1 MKSWTDEQKAKWR
14 NSDSRQIKAEIEL
27 GHYTWVPPP
36 PEPDEPDVDEPE
48 PGEVKIAYK
57 IEPGEIVGNS
67 TKIDEAISDAETIKY
82 GTVQPAALEIQIVE
96 DSEEVSEVERYSQHL
111 DGYVKG
117 RIWDYAIGHKIT
129 VYLWDTSNV
138 FEMRSPYV
146 AEFYI
151 AGVKG
156 EGTTKFKTITA
167 YDALSLFDKD
177 VSDWYNG
184 LDFNGLTLKAFRE
197 SLCTYCGVEFESVTL
212 PNDSMT
218 ISRTMS
224 ATSISGRDILSACC
238 ELNGCWPK
246 IELWAAVPPDWDISF
261 MGTINKLRWVTLG
274 STSCETFDY
283 SQYDYTFRPDSTREE
298 YDCKGINAVIIRAT
312 DDDVGGHYPA
322 TVQDNP
328 YIIQGNFLCFGKTTA
343 ELTTIAQ
350 NVYNQIAN
358 KPYRPH
364 KTVIAG
370 RPYLEPGDK
379 VTVKFAEG
387 NGGTFDT
394 YILKRTMTGEAAL
407 LDTYEAK
414 GQKEHR
420 EQYGISQQIQQIQG
434 RTNELT
440 RTVDETV
447 NTITRIEYLTPVLSK
462 TDPSTDWTDDEKAA
476 KAGYQWFDGTDLRIW
491 DGAAWKLTIY
501 PDYNQSTQPTNAKE
515 GEYWYNP
522 TTGEIKKLVG
532 DTWTADSTVCIPT
545 TWTQTMQ
552 TQLKITAEGV
562 QSTVTKDNII
572 STINQSAESVSIN
585 ASKIDL
591 TGYVT
596 INSLKAGG
604 TTQIDGGRITTG
616 KVAAARIDVDN
627 LYVKHLSAADG
638 TFSGT
643 LNAAN
648 GTFTGTL
655 QAASGTFSS
664 LDAAGGYVHFG
675 YDYISV
681 YGVEIGW
688 IPKIASQICIVPSG
702 AGVGNVGI
710 GDYYWDQVKANRHPT
725 ASSRRYKKNILA
737 ATETDFSDISKVRIV
752 TFNNKTGSDA
762 GRQIG
767 VIAEELYKVFP
778 YAVCLN
784 DAGEP
789 DGVEYGKLSL
799 LAIEAIQKLEK
810 RVKNLEE
817 RRLI

>member
-1 MKSWTDEQKAKWR
+1 MKNWTDTEKALYR
-14 NSDSRQIKAEIEL
+14 NTEASNTLWASIDFGIDSSGAAVT
-27 GHYTWVPPP
+27 YN
-36 PEPDEPDVDEPE
+36 
-48 PGEVKIAYK
+48 IAATN
-57 IEPGEIVGNS
+57 IVANT
-67 TKIDEAISDAETIKY
+67 TKLIQSISDAEQLKY
-82 GTVQPAALEIQIVE
+82 GSVEPSMFEIQIAQ
-96 DSEEVSEVERYSQHL
+96 DTAQVERVEASAIA
-111 DGYVKG
+111 GMG
-117 RIWDYAIGHKIT
+117 RGKIWDCAQGKKLT
-129 VYLWDTSNV
+129 VYIKKGIIEHS
-138 FEMRSPYV
+138 
-146 AEFYI
+146 AEFFI
-151 AGVKG
+151 KSIKG

-167 YDALSLFDKD
+167 YDALSLFDKN
-177 VSDWYNG
+177 VAEWYNG
-184 LDFNGLTLKAFRE
+184 LNFNSLTLKAFRE
-197 SLCTYCGVEFESVTL
+197 SLCTYCGVGFESVTL

-224 ATSISGRDILSACC
+224 ATSITGRDILSACC
-238 ELNGCWPK
+238 ELCGCWPK
-246 IELWAAVPPDWDISF
+246 IDLW
-261 MGTINKLRWVTLG
+261 GTNKLKWVTLG
-274 STSCETFDY
+274 ATSCETFNY

-328 YIIQGNFLCFGKTTA
+328 YIIQGNFLCFGKSTA

-350 NVYNQIAN
+350 NIYNQIAN

-364 KTVIAG
+364 KTVITG

-379 VTVKFAEG
+379 VTVKFADG

-414 GQKEHR
+414 GEKEHR
-420 EQYGISQQIQQIQG
+420 EQYGISRQIQQIQG

-447 NTITRIEYLTPVLSK
+447 NTIIRIEYLTPVLSK
-462 TDPSTDWTDDEKAA
+462 TDPSTEWADDEKAA
-476 KAGYQWFDGTDLRIW
+476 KEGYQWFDGTDLRIW

-501 PDYNQSTQPTNAKE
+501 PDYIQSTQPTNAKI

-522 TTGEIKKLVG
+522 TTGKIYKRNSRISWAE
-532 DTWTADSTVCIPT
+532 DSTVCIPT

-572 STINQSAESVSIN
+572 STINQSAESVSID
-585 ASKIDL
+585 ASKINL

-596 INSLKAGG
+596 VNSLKAGG

-643 LNAAN
+643 LQAVN
-648 GTFTGTL
+648 GTFLGTL
-655 QAASGTFSS
+655 QGVSGYFNTLSTSSGAVNFYTNYIDISGVQIGYAAQYS
-664 LDAAGGYVHFG
+664 DVC
-675 YDYISV
+675 V
-681 YGVEIGW
+681 
-688 IPKIASQICIVPSG
+688 VPTG
-702 AGVGNVGI
+702 AGVGNIGV
-710 GDYYWDQVKANRHPT
+710 GDYYWDQVKANRFAQ
-725 ASSRRYKKNILA
+725 ASSERYKKNILNA
-737 ATETDFSDISKVRIV
+737 ADSDFSDIAEIRIV
-752 TFNNKTGSDA
+752 TYENKNGKS

-778 YAVCLN
+778 YAVTLDDN
-784 DAGEP
+784 GIP

-799 LAIEAIQKLEK
+799 LAIEKIQKLER
-810 RVKNLEE
+810 RVAVLEKGGKQT
-817 RRLI
+817 L

>member
-1 MKSWTDEQKAKWR
+1 MKNWTDTEKALYR
-14 NSDSRQIKAEIEL
+14 NTEASNTLWASIDFGIDSSGAAVT
-27 GHYTWVPPP
+27 Y
-36 PEPDEPDVDEPE
+36 D
-48 PGEVKIAYK
+48 IAATN
-57 IEPGEIVGNS
+57 IVANT
-67 TKIDEAISDAETIKY
+67 TKLIQSISDAEQLKY
-82 GTVQPAALEIQIVE
+82 GSVEPSMFEIQIAQ
-96 DSEEVSEVERYSQHL
+96 DTAQVERVEASAIA
-111 DGYVKG
+111 GMG
-117 RIWDYAIGHKIT
+117 RGKIWDCAQGKKLT
-129 VYLWDTSNV
+129 VYIKKGIIEHS
-138 FEMRSPYV
+138 
-146 AEFYI
+146 AEFFI
-151 AGVKG
+151 KSIKG
-156 EGTTKFKTITA
+156 EGTTGFKTITA
-167 YDALSLFDKD
+167 YDALSLFDKN
-177 VSDWYNG
+177 VAEWYNG
-184 LDFNGLTLKAFRE
+184 LNFNSLTLKAFRE

-224 ATSISGRDILSACC
+224 ATSITGREILAQCC
-238 ELNGCWPK
+238 ELCGCWPK
-246 IELWAAVPPDWDISF
+246 IDLW
-261 MGTINKLRWVTLG
+261 GTNKLKWVTLG
-274 STSCETFDY
+274 ETSCETFDY

-328 YIIQGNFLCFGKTTA
+328 YIIQGNFLCFGKSTA

-350 NVYNQIAN
+350 NIYNQIAN

-364 KTVIAG
+364 KTVITG

-379 VTVKFAEG
+379 VTVKFADG

-414 GQKEHR
+414 GKKEHR
-420 EQYGISQQIQQIQG
+420 EQYGISQHIQQIQG

-462 TDPSTDWTDDEKAA
+462 TDPSTEWADDEKAA
-476 KAGYQWFDGTDLRIW
+476 KEGYQWFDGTDLRIW

-501 PDYNQSTQPTNAKE
+501 PDYNQSTQPNNAKE

-532 DTWTADSTVCIPT
+532 DTWAADSTVCIPT

-572 STINQSAESVSIN
+572 STINQSAEAISIN

-591 TGYVT
+591 SGYVT
-596 INSLKAGG
+596 INSLKSGG
-604 TTQIDGGRITTG
+604 TTEIDGGRIKTG
-616 KVAAARIDVDN
+616 TVAAARIDVDN

-643 LNAAN
+643 LQGVN
-648 GTFTGTL
+648 GTFLGTL
-655 QAASGTFSS
+655 QGVSGYFNTLSTSSGAVNFYTNYIDISGVQIGYAAQYS
-664 LDAAGGYVHFG
+664 DVC
-675 YDYISV
+675 V
-681 YGVEIGW
+681 
-688 IPKIASQICIVPSG
+688 VPTS
-702 AGVGNVGI
+702 AGVGNIGV
-710 GDYYWDQVKANRHPT
+710 GDYYWDQVKANRFAQ
-725 ASSRRYKKNILA
+725 ASSERYKKNILNA
-737 ATETDFSDISKVRIV
+737 ADSDFSDIAEIRIV
-752 TFNNKTGSDA
+752 TYENKNGKS

-810 RVKNLEE
+810 RVKKLEE

>member
-1 MKSWTDEQKAKWR
+1 MKNWTDTEKALYR
-14 NSDSRQIKAEIEL
+14 NTEASNTLWASIDFGIDSRGAAVT
-27 GHYTWVPPP
+27 Y
-36 PEPDEPDVDEPE
+36 D
-48 PGEVKIAYK
+48 IAATN
-57 IEPGEIVGNS
+57 IVANT
-67 TKIDEAISDAETIKY
+67 TKLIQSISDAEQLKY
-82 GTVQPAALEIQIVE
+82 GSVEPSMFEIQIAQ
-96 DSEEVSEVERYSQHL
+96 DTAQVERVEASAIA
-111 DGYVKG
+111 GMG
-117 RIWDYAIGHKIT
+117 RGKIWDCAQGKKLT
-129 VYLWDTSNV
+129 VYIKKGIIEHS
-138 FEMRSPYV
+138 
-146 AEFYI
+146 AEFFI
-151 AGVKG
+151 KSIKG
-156 EGTTKFKTITA
+156 EGTTGFKTITA
-167 YDALSLFDKD
+167 YDALSLFDKN
-177 VSDWYNG
+177 VAEWYNG
-184 LDFNGLTLKAFRE
+184 LNFNSLTLKAFRE

-224 ATSISGRDILSACC
+224 ATSITGREILAQCC
-238 ELNGCWPK
+238 ELCGCWPK
-246 IELWAAVPPDWDISF
+246 IDLW
-261 MGTINKLRWVTLG
+261 GTNKLKWVTLG
-274 STSCETFDY
+274 ATSCETFDY

-328 YIIQGNFLCFGKTTA
+328 YIIQGNFLCFGKSTA

-350 NVYNQIAN
+350 NIYNQIAN

-364 KTVIAG
+364 KTVITG

-379 VTVKFAEG
+379 VTVKFADG

-414 GQKEHR
+414 GKKEHR

-440 RTVDETV
+440 RTVDETI

-462 TDPSTDWTDDEKAA
+462 TDPSTEWADDEKAA
-476 KAGYQWFDGTDLRIW
+476 KEGYQWFDGTDLRIW

-501 PDYNQSTQPTNAKE
+501 PDYNQSTQPNNAKE

-572 STINQSAESVSIN
+572 STINQSAESVSID

-643 LNAAN
+643 LQAVN
-648 GTFTGTL
+648 GTFLGTL
-655 QAASGTFSS
+655 QGVSGYFNTLSTS
-664 LDAAGGYVHFG
+664 
-675 YDYISV
+675 
-681 YGVEIGW
+681 
-688 IPKIASQICIVPSG
+688 SG
-702 AGVGNVGI
+702 AVNFYTNYIDISGVQIGYAAQYSDVCVVPTGAGIGNIGV
-710 GDYYWDQVKANRHPT
+710 GDYYWDQVKANRFAQ
-725 ASSRRYKKNILA
+725 ASSERYKKNILNA
-737 ATETDFSDISKVRIV
+737 ADSDFSDIAGIRIV
-752 TFNNKTGSDA
+752 TYENKNGKS

-799 LAIEAIQKLEK
+799 LAIEAIQKLER
-810 RVKNLEE
+810 RVAVLEKGGKQT
-817 RRLI
+817 L

>member
-1 MKSWTDEQKAKWR
+1 MKSWAPKEKAAWR
-14 NSDSRQIKAEIEL
+14 NTAVQKTVRGRIDLGEATFQPPQTSPGQPTAPVTVPSLLYYIEPADIVANSFEMTESISNADQIVYGSVEPSCMKIQISDNYDVLGSNSEL
-27 GHYTWVPPP
+27 GNLI
-36 PEPDEPDVDEPE
+36 E
-48 PGEVKIAYK
+48 GEFKDYADGRLWEYVIGRKIIMLIGA
-57 IEPGEIVGNS
+57 GGNEYYS
-67 TKIDEAISDAETIKY
+67 DFYISD
-82 GTVQPAALEIQIVE
+82 
-96 DSEEVSEVERYSQHL
+96 
-111 DGYVKG
+111 
-117 RIWDYAIGHKIT
+117 
-129 VYLWDTSNV
+129 
-138 FEMRSPYV
+138 
-146 AEFYI
+146 
-151 AGVKG
+151 VKG

-167 YDALSLFDKD
+167 YDALSLFDKN
-177 VSDWYNG
+177 VAEWYKG
-184 LDFNGLTLKAFRE
+184 LNFNSLTLKAFRE

-224 ATSISGRDILSACC
+224 ATSITGREILAQCC
-238 ELNGCWPK
+238 ELCGCWPK
-246 IELWAAVPPDWDISF
+246 IDLW
-261 MGTINKLRWVTLG
+261 GTNKLKWVTLG
-274 STSCETFDY
+274 ATSCETFDY

-328 YIIQGNFLCFGKTTA
+328 YIIQGNFLCFGKSTA

-350 NVYNQIAN
+350 NIYNQIAN

-364 KTVIAG
+364 KTVITG

-379 VTVKFAEG
+379 VTVKFADG

-414 GQKEHR
+414 GEKEHR

-462 TDPSTDWTDDEKAA
+462 TDPSTEWADDEKAA
-476 KAGYQWFDGTDLRIW
+476 KEGYQWFDGTDLRIW

-501 PDYNQSTQPTNAKE
+501 PDYNQSTQPNNAKE

-572 STINQSAESVSIN
+572 STINQSAEAVSIN

-591 TGYVT
+591 SGYVT
-596 INSLKAGG
+596 INSLKSGG
-604 TTQIDGGRITTG
+604 TTEIDGGRITTG

-638 TFSGT
+638 TFTGT
-643 LNAAN
+643 LSAVT
-648 GTFTGTL
+648 GTFTN
-655 QAASGTFSS
+655 
-664 LDAAGGYVHFG
+664 LDAAGYRVHLG
-675 YDYISV
+675 TDYISIN
-681 YGVEIGW
+681 GVEIGY
-688 IPKIASQICIVPSG
+688 IPSVATQICVIPNGS
-702 AGVGNVGI
+702 GVGNIGI
-710 GDYYWDQVKANRHPT
+710 GNYYWDQVKANRFAQ
-725 ASSRRYKKNILA
+725 ASSERYKKNILNA
-737 ATETDFSDISKVRIV
+737 ADSDFSDIAEIRIV
-752 TFNNKTGSDA
+752 TYENKNGKS

-778 YAVCLN
+778 YAVTLDDN
-784 DAGEP
+784 GIP

-799 LAIEAIQKLEK
+799 LAIEKIQKLER
-810 RVKNLEE
+810 RVAVLEKGGKQT
-817 RRLI
+817 L

>member
-1 MKSWTDEQKAKWR
+1 MKNWTDTEKALYR
-14 NSDSRQIKAEIEL
+14 NTEASNTLWASIDFGIDSSGAAVT
-27 GHYTWVPPP
+27 Y
-36 PEPDEPDVDEPE
+36 D
-48 PGEVKIAYK
+48 IAATN
-57 IEPGEIVGNS
+57 IVANT
-67 TKIDEAISDAETIKY
+67 TKLIQSISDAEQLKY
-82 GTVQPAALEIQIVE
+82 GSVEPSMFEIQIAQ
-96 DSEEVSEVERYSQHL
+96 DTAQVERVEASAIT
-111 DGYVKG
+111 GMG
-117 RIWDYAIGHKIT
+117 RGKIWDCAEGKKLT
-129 VYLWDTSNV
+129 VYIKKGIIEHS
-138 FEMRSPYV
+138 
-146 AEFYI
+146 AEFFI
-151 AGVKG
+151 KSIKG

-167 YDALSLFDKD
+167 YDALSLFDKN
-177 VSDWYNG
+177 VAEWYNG
-184 LDFNGLTLKAFRE
+184 LNFNSLTLKAFRE

-212 PNDSMT
+212 PNDSIT

-224 ATSISGRDILSACC
+224 ATSITGREILAQCC
-238 ELNGCWPK
+238 ELCGCWPK
-246 IELWAAVPPDWDISF
+246 IDLW
-261 MGTINKLRWVTLG
+261 GTNKLKWVTLG
-274 STSCETFDY
+274 KTSCETFDY

-328 YIIQGNFLCFGKTTA
+328 YIIQGNFLCFGKSTA

-350 NVYNQIAN
+350 NIYNQIAN

-364 KTVIAG
+364 KTVIMG

-414 GQKEHR
+414 GEKEHR

-462 TDPSTDWTDDEKAA
+462 TDPSTEWADDEKAA
-476 KAGYQWFDGTDLRIW
+476 KEGYQWFDGTDLRIW

-501 PDYNQSTQPTNAKE
+501 PDYIQSTKPTNPKK

-522 TTGEIKKLVG
+522 TTGKILKRTSPISW
-532 DTWTADSTVCIPT
+532 DYDSTVCIPT

-572 STINQSAESVSIN
+572 STINQSAESVSID
-585 ASKIDL
+585 ASKINL

-596 INSLKAGG
+596 ISSLKAGG

-643 LNAAN
+643 LQGVN
-648 GTFTGTL
+648 GTFLGTL
-655 QAASGTFSS
+655 QGVSGYFNTLSTSSGAVNFYTNYIDISGVQIGYAAQYS
-664 LDAAGGYVHFG
+664 DVC
-675 YDYISV
+675 V
-681 YGVEIGW
+681 
-688 IPKIASQICIVPSG
+688 VPTS
-702 AGVGNVGI
+702 AGVGNIGVGN
-710 GDYYWDQVKANRHPT
+710 YYWDQVKANRFAQ
-725 ASSRRYKKNILA
+725 ASSERYKKNILNA
-737 ATETDFSDISKVRIV
+737 ADSDFSDIAEIRIV
-752 TFNNKTGSDA
+752 TYENKNGKS

-799 LAIEAIQKLEK
+799 LAIEAIQKLER
-810 RVKNLEE
+810 RVKKLEE
-817 RRLI
+817 RRFI

>member
-1 MKSWTDEQKAKWR
+1 MKSWTAEEKAAWR
-14 NSDSRQIKAEIEL
+14 NTAVQKTVRGRIDLGEATFQPPQTSPGQPPAPVTVPFLLYYIEPADIVANSFEMTESISNADQIVYGSVEPSCMKIQISDNYDVLGSNSEL
-27 GHYTWVPPP
+27 GTLI
-36 PEPDEPDVDEPE
+36 E
-48 PGEVKIAYK
+48 GEFKDYADGRLWEYVIGRKI
-57 IEPGEIVGNS
+57 IMLIVAGGAEYYS
-67 TKIDEAISDAETIKY
+67 DFYISD
-82 GTVQPAALEIQIVE
+82 
-96 DSEEVSEVERYSQHL
+96 
-111 DGYVKG
+111 
-117 RIWDYAIGHKIT
+117 
-129 VYLWDTSNV
+129 
-138 FEMRSPYV
+138 
-146 AEFYI
+146 
-151 AGVKG
+151 VKG

-167 YDALSLFDKD
+167 YDALSLFDKN
-177 VSDWYNG
+177 VAEWYNG
-184 LDFNGLTLKAFRE
+184 LNFNSLTLKAFRE

-224 ATSISGRDILSACC
+224 ATSITGREILAQCC
-238 ELNGCWPK
+238 ELCGCWPK
-246 IELWAAVPPDWDISF
+246 IDLW
-261 MGTINKLRWVTLG
+261 GTNKLKWVTLG
-274 STSCETFDY
+274 ATSCETFDY

-328 YIIQGNFLCFGKTTA
+328 YIIQGNSLCFGKNTA

-350 NVYNQIAN
+350 NIYNQIAN

-364 KTVIAG
+364 KTVITG

-379 VTVKFAEG
+379 VTVKFADG

-414 GQKEHR
+414 GEKEHR

-462 TDPSTDWTDDEKAA
+462 TDPSTEWADDEKAA
-476 KAGYQWFDGTDLRIW
+476 KEGYQWFDGTDLRIW

-501 PDYNQSTQPTNAKE
+501 PDYNQSTQPTNPKD

-522 TTGEIKKLVG
+522 TTGKIMKRIRIGWME
-532 DTWTADSTVCIPT
+532 DSTVCIPT

-572 STINQSAESVSIN
+572 STINQSAESVSID
-585 ASKIDL
+585 ASKINL

-596 INSLKAGG
+596 VNSLKAGG

-638 TFSGT
+638 TFTGT
-643 LNAAN
+643 LRAVD

-655 QAASGTFSS
+655 QAASGTFDT
-664 LDAAGGYVHFG
+664 LDAVGYRVHLG
-675 YDYISV
+675 TDYISIN
-681 YGVEIGW
+681 GVEIGY
-688 IPKIASQICIVPSG
+688 IPSVATQICVIPNGS
-702 AGVGNVGI
+702 GVGNIGI
-710 GDYYWDQVKANRHPT
+710 GNYYWDQVKANRFAQ
-725 ASSRRYKKNILA
+725 ASSERYKKNILNA
-737 ATETDFSDISKVRIV
+737 ADSDFSDIAEIRIV
-752 TFNNKTGSDA
+752 TYENKNGKS

-799 LAIEAIQKLEK
+799 LAIEAIQKLER
-810 RVKNLEE
+810 RVKKLEE
-817 RRLI
+817 RRFI

>member
-1 MKSWTDEQKAKWR
+1 MKNWTDTEKALYR
-14 NSDSRQIKAEIEL
+14 NTEASNTLWASIDFGIDSSGAAVT
-27 GHYTWVPPP
+27 Y
-36 PEPDEPDVDEPE
+36 D
-48 PGEVKIAYK
+48 IAATN
-57 IEPGEIVGNS
+57 IVANT
-67 TKIDEAISDAETIKY
+67 TKLIQSISDAEQLKY
-82 GTVQPAALEIQIVE
+82 GSVEPSMFEIQIAQ
-96 DSEEVSEVERYSQHL
+96 DTAQVERVEASAIA
-111 DGYVKG
+111 GMG
-117 RIWDYAIGHKIT
+117 RGKIWDCAQGKKLT
-129 VYLWDTSNV
+129 VYIKKGIIEHS
-138 FEMRSPYV
+138 
-146 AEFYI
+146 AEFFI
-151 AGVKG
+151 KSIKG

-167 YDALSLFDKD
+167 YDALSLFDKN
-177 VSDWYNG
+177 VAEWYNG
-184 LDFNGLTLKAFRE
+184 LNFNSLTLKAFRE
-197 SLCTYCGVEFESVTL
+197 SLCTYCGVGFESVTL

-224 ATSISGRDILSACC
+224 ATSITGRDILSACC
-238 ELNGCWPK
+238 ELCGCWPK
-246 IELWAAVPPDWDISF
+246 IDLW
-261 MGTINKLRWVTLG
+261 GTNKLKWVTLG
-274 STSCETFDY
+274 ATSCETFDY

-298 YDCKGINAVIIRAT
+298 YDCKGINAVIIRGT
-312 DDDVGGHYPA
+312 DDDVGGEYPA

-328 YIIQGNFLCFGKTTA
+328 YIIQGNFLCFGKSTA

-350 NVYNQIAN
+350 NIYNQIAN

-364 KTVIAG
+364 KTVIMG

-379 VTVKFAEG
+379 VTVKFADG

-414 GQKEHR
+414 GEKEHR

-462 TDPSTDWTDDEKAA
+462 TDPSAEWTDDEKAA
-476 KAGYQWFDGTDLRIW
+476 KEGYQWFDGTDLRIW

-501 PDYNQSTQPTNAKE
+501 PDYIQSTKPTNPKV

-522 TTGEIKKLVG
+522 TTGKILKCTSPISWVY
-532 DTWTADSTVCIPT
+532 DNTVCVPT

-572 STINQSAESVSIN
+572 STINQSAESVSID
-585 ASKIDL
+585 ASKINL

-596 INSLKAGG
+596 ISSLKAGG

-643 LNAAN
+643 LQGVN
-648 GTFTGTL
+648 GTFLGTL
-655 QAASGTFSS
+655 QGVSGYFNTLSTSSGAVNFYTNYIDISGVQIGYAAQYS
-664 LDAAGGYVHFG
+664 DVC
-675 YDYISV
+675 V
-681 YGVEIGW
+681 
-688 IPKIASQICIVPSG
+688 VPTG
-702 AGVGNVGI
+702 AGVGNIGVGN
-710 GDYYWDQVKANRHPT
+710 YYWDQVKANRFAQ
-725 ASSRRYKKNILA
+725 ASSERYKKNILNA
-737 ATETDFSDISKVRIV
+737 ADSDFSDIAEIRIV
-752 TFNNKTGSDA
+752 TYENKNGKS

-799 LAIEAIQKLEK
+799 LAIEAIQKLER
-810 RVKNLEE
+810 RVKKLEE
-817 RRLI
+817 RRFI

>member
-1 MKSWTDEQKAKWR
+1 MKNWTDTEKALYR
-14 NSDSRQIKAEIEL
+14 NTEASNTLWASIDFGIDSSGAAVT
-27 GHYTWVPPP
+27 Y
-36 PEPDEPDVDEPE
+36 D
-48 PGEVKIAYK
+48 IAATN
-57 IEPGEIVGNS
+57 IVANT
-67 TKIDEAISDAETIKY
+67 TKLIQSISDAEQLKY
-82 GTVQPAALEIQIVE
+82 GSVEPSMFEIQIAQ
-96 DSEEVSEVERYSQHL
+96 DTAQVERVEASAIA
-111 DGYVKG
+111 GMGWGK
-117 RIWDYAIGHKIT
+117 IWDCAQGKKLT
-129 VYLWDTSNV
+129 VYIKKGIIEHS
-138 FEMRSPYV
+138 
-146 AEFYI
+146 AEFFI
-151 AGVKG
+151 KSIKG
-156 EGTTKFKTITA
+156 EGTTGFKTITA
-167 YDALSLFDKD
+167 YDALSLFDKN
-177 VSDWYNG
+177 VAEWYNG
-184 LDFNGLTLKAFRE
+184 LNFNSLTLKAFRE

-224 ATSISGRDILSACC
+224 ATSITGREILAQCC
-238 ELNGCWPK
+238 ELCGCWPK
-246 IELWAAVPPDWDISF
+246 IDLW
-261 MGTINKLRWVTLG
+261 GTNKLKWVTLG
-274 STSCETFDY
+274 ATSCETFDY

-328 YIIQGNFLCFGKTTA
+328 YIIQGNFLCFGKSTA

-350 NVYNQIAN
+350 NIYNQIAN

-364 KTVIAG
+364 KTVITG

-414 GQKEHR
+414 GEKEHR

-447 NTITRIEYLTPVLSK
+447 NTITRIEYLNPVLSK
-462 TDPSTDWTDDEKAA
+462 TDPSTEWADDEKAA
-476 KAGYQWFDGTDLRIW
+476 KEGYQWFDGTDLRIW

-501 PDYNQSTQPTNAKE
+501 PDYIQSTKPTNAKV

-522 TTGEIKKLVG
+522 TTGKILKHTTPVSW
-532 DTWTADSTVCIPT
+532 DYDNTVCIPT

-572 STINQSAESVSIN
+572 STINQSAESVSID

-643 LNAAN
+643 LQAVN
-648 GTFTGTL
+648 GTFLGTL
-655 QAASGTFSS
+655 QGVSGYFNTLSTSSGAVNFYTNYIDISGVQIGYAAQYS
-664 LDAAGGYVHFG
+664 DVC
-675 YDYISV
+675 V
-681 YGVEIGW
+681 
-688 IPKIASQICIVPSG
+688 VPTG
-702 AGVGNVGI
+702 AGVGNIGV
-710 GDYYWDQVKANRHPT
+710 GDYYWDQVKANRFAQ
-725 ASSRRYKKNILA
+725 ASSERYKKNILNA
-737 ATETDFSDISKVRIV
+737 ADSDFSDIAEIRIV
-752 TFNNKTGSDA
+752 TYENKNGKS

-799 LAIEAIQKLEK
+799 LAIEAIQKLER
-810 RVKNLEE
+810 RVKKLEE
-817 RRLI
+817 RRFI

>member
-1 MKSWTDEQKAKWR
+1 MKNWTDTEKALYR
-14 NSDSRQIKAEIEL
+14 NTEASNTLWASIDFGIDSSGAAVT
-27 GHYTWVPPP
+27 Y
-36 PEPDEPDVDEPE
+36 D
-48 PGEVKIAYK
+48 IAATN
-57 IEPGEIVGNS
+57 IVANT
-67 TKIDEAISDAETIKY
+67 TKLIQSISDAEQLKY
-82 GTVQPAALEIQIVE
+82 GSVEPSMFEIQIAQ
-96 DSEEVSEVERYSQHL
+96 DTAQVERVEASAIA
-111 DGYVKG
+111 GMG
-117 RIWDYAIGHKIT
+117 RGKIWDCAQGKKLT
-129 VYLWDTSNV
+129 VYIKKGIIEHS
-138 FEMRSPYV
+138 
-146 AEFYI
+146 AEFFI
-151 AGVKG
+151 KSIKG

-167 YDALSLFDKD
+167 YDALSLFDKN
-177 VSDWYNG
+177 VAEWYNG
-184 LDFNGLTLKAFRE
+184 LNFNSLTLKAFRE

-212 PNDSMT
+212 PNDGMT

-238 ELNGCWPK
+238 ELCGCWPK
-246 IELWAAVPPDWDISF
+246 IDLW
-261 MGTINKLRWVTLG
+261 GTNKLKWVTLG
-274 STSCETFDY
+274 ATSCETFDY

-328 YIIQGNFLCFGKTTA
+328 YIIQGNFLCFGKSTA

-350 NVYNQIAN
+350 NIYNQIAN

-364 KTVIAG
+364 KTVITG

-379 VTVKFAEG
+379 VTVKFADG

-414 GQKEHR
+414 GKKEHR

-462 TDPSTDWTDDEKAA
+462 TDPSTEWADDEKAA
-476 KAGYQWFDGTDLRIW
+476 KEGYQWFDGTDLRIW

-501 PDYNQSTQPTNAKE
+501 PDYNQSTQPNNAKE

-532 DTWTADSTVCIPT
+532 DTWTVDSTVCIPT

-572 STINQSAESVSIN
+572 STINQSAESVSID
-585 ASKIDL
+585 ASKINL

-596 INSLKAGG
+596 VNSLKAGG

-643 LNAAN
+643 LQGVN
-648 GTFTGTL
+648 GTFLGTL
-655 QAASGTFSS
+655 QGVSGYFNTLSTSSGAVNFYTNYIDISGVQIGYAAQYS
-664 LDAAGGYVHFG
+664 DVC
-675 YDYISV
+675 V
-681 YGVEIGW
+681 
-688 IPKIASQICIVPSG
+688 VPTG
-702 AGVGNVGI
+702 AGVGNIGV
-710 GDYYWDQVKANRHPT
+710 GDYYWDQVKANRFAQ
-725 ASSRRYKKNILA
+725 ASSERYKKNILNA
-737 ATETDFSDISKVRIV
+737 ADSDFSDIAEIRIV
-752 TFNNKTGSDA
+752 TYENKNGKS

-799 LAIEAIQKLEK
+799 LAIEAIQKLER
-810 RVKNLEE
+810 RVKKLEE
-817 RRLI
+817 RRFI

>member
-1 MKSWTDEQKAKWR
+1 MKSWTAEEKAAWR
-14 NSDSRQIKAEIEL
+14 NTAVQKTVRGRIDLGEATFQPPQTSPGQPPAPVTVPFLLYYIEPADIVANSFEMTESISNADQIVYGSVEPSCIKIQISDNYDVLGSNSEL
-27 GHYTWVPPP
+27 GNLIEGEFKDYADGRLWEYVIGRKIIMLIGAGG
-36 PEPDEPDVDEPE
+36 DEYYSDF
-48 PGEVKIAYK
+48 Y
-57 IEPGEIVGNS
+57 
-67 TKIDEAISDAETIKY
+67 ISD
-82 GTVQPAALEIQIVE
+82 
-96 DSEEVSEVERYSQHL
+96 
-111 DGYVKG
+111 
-117 RIWDYAIGHKIT
+117 
-129 VYLWDTSNV
+129 
-138 FEMRSPYV
+138 
-146 AEFYI
+146 
-151 AGVKG
+151 VKG

-167 YDALSLFDKD
+167 YDALSLFDKN
-177 VSDWYNG
+177 VAEWYNG
-184 LDFNGLTLKAFRE
+184 LNFNSLTLKAFRE

-224 ATSISGRDILSACC
+224 ATSITGRDILSACC
-238 ELNGCWPK
+238 ELCGCWPK
-246 IELWAAVPPDWDISF
+246 IDLW
-261 MGTINKLRWVTLG
+261 GTNKLKWVTLG
-274 STSCETFDY
+274 ETSCETFDY

-328 YIIQGNFLCFGKTTA
+328 YIIQGNFLCFGKSTA

-350 NVYNQIAN
+350 NIYNQIAN

-364 KTVIAG
+364 KTVITG

-379 VTVKFAEG
+379 VTVKFADG

-414 GQKEHR
+414 GEKEHR

-462 TDPSTDWTDDEKAA
+462 TDPSTEWADDEKAA
-476 KAGYQWFDGTDLRIW
+476 KEGYQWFDGTDLRIW

-501 PDYNQSTQPTNAKE
+501 PDYNQSTQPNNAKE

-572 STINQSAESVSIN
+572 STINQSAESVSID
-585 ASKIDL
+585 ASKINL

-638 TFSGT
+638 TFTGT
-643 LNAAN
+643 LSAVT
-648 GTFTGTL
+648 GTFTN
-655 QAASGTFSS
+655 
-664 LDAAGGYVHFG
+664 LDAAGYRVHLG
-675 YDYISV
+675 TDYISIN
-681 YGVEIGW
+681 GVEIGY
-688 IPKIASQICIVPSG
+688 IPSVATQICVIPNGS
-702 AGVGNVGI
+702 GVGNIGI
-710 GDYYWDQVKANRHPT
+710 GNYYWDQVKANRFAQ
-725 ASSRRYKKNILA
+725 ASSERYKKNILNA
-737 ATETDFSDISKVRIV
+737 ADSDFSDIAEIRIV
-752 TFNNKTGSDA
+752 TYENKNGKS

-799 LAIEAIQKLEK
+799 LAIEAIQKLER
-810 RVKNLEE
+810 RVKKLEE
-817 RRLI
+817 RRTI

>member
-1 MKSWTDEQKAKWR
+1 MKSWTAEEKAAWR
-14 NSDSRQIKAEIEL
+14 NTAVQKTVRGRIDLGEATFQPPQTSPGQPPAPVTVRRLFYNIDPADIVANSFEITESISNADQIVYGSVEPSCMKIQISDNYDVLGSNSEL
-27 GHYTWVPPP
+27 GNLIEGEFKDYADGRLWEYVIGRKIIMLIGAGG
-36 PEPDEPDVDEPE
+36 DEYYFDF
-48 PGEVKIAYK
+48 Y
-57 IEPGEIVGNS
+57 
-67 TKIDEAISDAETIKY
+67 ISD
-82 GTVQPAALEIQIVE
+82 
-96 DSEEVSEVERYSQHL
+96 
-111 DGYVKG
+111 
-117 RIWDYAIGHKIT
+117 
-129 VYLWDTSNV
+129 
-138 FEMRSPYV
+138 
-146 AEFYI
+146 
-151 AGVKG
+151 VKG

-167 YDALSLFDKD
+167 YDALSLFDKN
-177 VSDWYNG
+177 VAEWYNG
-184 LDFNGLTLKAFRE
+184 LNFNSLTLKAFRE

-224 ATSISGRDILSACC
+224 ATSITGREILAQCC
-238 ELNGCWPK
+238 ELCGCWPK
-246 IELWAAVPPDWDISF
+246 IDLW
-261 MGTINKLRWVTLG
+261 GTNKLKWVTLG
-274 STSCETFDY
+274 ATSCETFDY

-328 YIIQGNFLCFGKTTA
+328 YIIQGNFLCFGKSTA

-350 NVYNQIAN
+350 NIYNQIAN

-364 KTVIAG
+364 KTVITG

-379 VTVKFAEG
+379 VTVKFADG

-414 GQKEHR
+414 GKKEHR

-462 TDPSTDWTDDEKAA
+462 TDPSTEWADDEKAA
-476 KAGYQWFDGTDLRIW
+476 KEGYQWFDGTDLRIW

-501 PDYNQSTQPTNAKE
+501 PDYNQSTQPTNPKD

-522 TTGEIKKLVG
+522 TTGEIMKCVAGIAWK
-532 DTWTADSTVCIPT
+532 ADSTVCIPT

-572 STINQSAESVSIN
+572 STINQSAEAVSIN

-591 TGYVT
+591 SGYVT
-596 INSLKAGG
+596 INSLKSGG
-604 TTQIDGGRITTG
+604 TTEIDGGRIKTG
-616 KVAAARIDVDN
+616 TVAAARIDVDN

-643 LNAAN
+643 LQGVN
-648 GTFTGTL
+648 GTFLGTL
-655 QAASGTFSS
+655 QGVSGYFNTLSTSSGAVNFYTNYIDISGVQIGYAAQYS
-664 LDAAGGYVHFG
+664 DVC
-675 YDYISV
+675 V
-681 YGVEIGW
+681 
-688 IPKIASQICIVPSG
+688 VPTS
-702 AGVGNVGI
+702 AGVGNIGV
-710 GDYYWDQVKANRHPT
+710 GDYYWDQVKANRFAQ
-725 ASSRRYKKNILA
+725 ASSERYKKNILNA
-737 ATETDFSDISKVRIV
+737 ADSDFSDIAEIRIV
-752 TFNNKTGSDA
+752 TYENKNGKS

-799 LAIEAIQKLEK
+799 LAIEAIQKLER
-810 RVKNLEE
+810 RVKKLEE
-817 RRLI
+817 RRFI

>member
-1 MKSWTDEQKAKWR
+1 MKSWTDAEKAKWR
-14 NSDSRQIKAEIEL
+14 NSNSRKITAVIEL
-27 GHYTWVPPP
+27 GHYVWEPS
-36 PEPDEPDVDEPE
+36 EPDEPEPPE
-48 PGEVKIAYK
+48 TDINIDYD
-57 IEPGEIVGNS
+57 IQSDDIVGNS
-67 TKIDEAISDAETIKY
+67 TKIDEAISDADTIKY
-82 GTVQPAALEIQIVE
+82 GTVQPAALQMQIVE
-96 DSEEVSEVERYSQHL
+96 DSAKVSWVERLSQYL
-111 DGYVKG
+111 AGYVKG

-129 VYLWDTSNV
+129 VNLWDTSNAL
-138 FEMRSPYV
+138 EQGLPYA

-177 VSDWYNG
+177 VAEWYNG
-184 LDFNGLTLKAFRE
+184 LNFNSLTLKALRE
-197 SLCTYCGVEFESVTL
+197 SLCIYCGVEFESVTF

-224 ATSISGRDILSACC
+224 ATSITGREILAQCC
-238 ELNGCWPK
+238 ELCGCWPK
-246 IELWAAVPPDWDISF
+246 IDLW
-261 MGTINKLRWVTLG
+261 GTNKLKWVTLG
-274 STSCETFDY
+274 ATSCETFDY

-298 YDCKGINAVIIRAT
+298 YDCKGINAVVVRAT
-312 DDDVGGHYPA
+312 ADDVGGHYPA

-350 NVYNQIAN
+350 NVYNAIAN

-364 KTVIAG
+364 KTVITG

-434 RTNELT
+434 RTNELS

-447 NTITRIEYLTPVLSK
+447 NTVTRIEYLTPVLSD
-462 TDPSTDWTDDEKAA
+462 TDPSTDWTDNEKAA
-476 KAGYQWFDGTDLRIW
+476 KEGYQWFDGTDLRIW

-522 TTGEIKKLVG
+522 TSGEIKKLIG

-591 TGYVT
+591 SGYVT

-616 KVAAARIDVDN
+616 TVAAARIDVDN
-627 LYVKHLSAADG
+627 LYVKHLNAAD
-638 TFSGT
+638 
-643 LNAAN
+643 

-655 QAASGTFSS
+655 QAASGTFDT
-664 LDAAGGYVHFG
+664 LDAVGGLIHFG
-675 YDYISV
+675 YNFLRIN
-681 YGVEIGW
+681 GVEIGYY
-688 IPKIASQICIVPSG
+688 PGYSEVCIVPPYHETGNLG
-702 AGVGNVGI
+702 AGTLAWNQCVAKFLHSKSGSVQSYSMRKLKRDI
-710 GDYYWDQVKANRHPT
+710 EDYPYDPT
-725 ASSRRYKKNILA
+725 LVDRLQP
-737 ATETDFSDISKVRIV
+737 V
-752 TFNNKTGSDA
+752 TFRMKDDA
-762 GRQIG
+762 DNIKYVGL
-767 VIAEELYKVFP
+767 IADDVQEI
-778 YAVCLN
+778 
-784 DAGEP
+784 EP
-789 DGVEYGKLSL
+789 LVVHSFQDEGMPEAILTIEYGKVGVL
-799 LAIEAIQKLEK
+799 LINEIKALRQ
-810 RVKNLEE
+810 RVKKLEE
-817 RRLI
+817 RRFI

>member
-1 MKSWTDEQKAKWR
+1 MKSWTDTAKAKWR
-14 NSDSRQIKAEIEL
+14 DSDSRQIKAEIEL

-36 PEPDEPDVDEPE
+36 PEPDEPDVPEPE

-138 FEMRSPYV
+138 FEMGSPYV

-212 PNDSMT
+212 ANDSMT

-238 ELNGCWPK
+238 ELCGCWPK
-246 IELWAAVPPDWDISF
+246 IELWADVPPDWDISF

-274 STSCETFDY
+274 GTSCETFDY

-298 YDCKGINAVIIRAT
+298 YDCKGINAVVVRAT
-312 DDDVGGHYPA
+312 EDDVGGHYPA

-328 YIIQGNFLCFGKTTA
+328 YIIQGNFLCFGKSTA

-350 NVYNQIAN
+350 NIYNQIAN

-364 KTVIAG
+364 KTVITG

-379 VTVKFAEG
+379 VTVKFADG

-394 YILKRTMTGEAAL
+394 YILKRTTTGEAAL

-462 TDPSTDWTDDEKAA
+462 TDPSTEWADDEKAA
-476 KAGYQWFDGTDLRIW
+476 K
-491 DGAAWKLTIY
+491 
-501 PDYNQSTQPTNAKE
+501 E
-515 GEYWYNP
+515 G
-522 TTGEIKKLVG
+522 
-532 DTWTADSTVCIPT
+532 
-545 TWTQTMQ
+545 
-552 TQLKITAEGV
+552 
-562 QSTVTKDNII
+562 
-572 STINQSAESVSIN
+572 
-585 ASKIDL
+585 
-591 TGYVT
+591 
-596 INSLKAGG
+596 
-604 TTQIDGGRITTG
+604 
-616 KVAAARIDVDN
+616 
-627 LYVKHLSAADG
+627 
-638 TFSGT
+638 
-643 LNAAN
+643 
-648 GTFTGTL
+648 
-655 QAASGTFSS
+655 
-664 LDAAGGYVHFG
+664 
-675 YDYISV
+675 
-681 YGVEIGW
+681 
-688 IPKIASQICIVPSG
+688 
-702 AGVGNVGI
+702 
-710 GDYYWDQVKANRHPT
+710 
-725 ASSRRYKKNILA
+725 
-737 ATETDFSDISKVRIV
+737 
-752 TFNNKTGSDA
+752 
-762 GRQIG
+762 
-767 VIAEELYKVFP
+767 
-778 YAVCLN
+778 
-784 DAGEP
+784 
-789 DGVEYGKLSL
+789 
-799 LAIEAIQKLEK
+799 
-810 RVKNLEE
+810 
-817 RRLI
+817 

>member
-1 MKSWTDEQKAKWR
+1 M
-14 NSDSRQIKAEIEL
+14 
-27 GHYTWVPPP
+27 
-36 PEPDEPDVDEPE
+36 
-48 PGEVKIAYK
+48 
-57 IEPGEIVGNS
+57 
-67 TKIDEAISDAETIKY
+67 
-82 GTVQPAALEIQIVE
+82 
-96 DSEEVSEVERYSQHL
+96 
-111 DGYVKG
+111 
-117 RIWDYAIGHKIT
+117 
-129 VYLWDTSNV
+129 
-138 FEMRSPYV
+138 
-146 AEFYI
+146 
-151 AGVKG
+151 
-156 EGTTKFKTITA
+156 
-167 YDALSLFDKD
+167 
-177 VSDWYNG
+177 
-184 LDFNGLTLKAFRE
+184 
-197 SLCTYCGVEFESVTL
+197 TL

-224 ATSISGRDILSACC
+224 ATSITGRDILSACC
-238 ELNGCWPK
+238 ELCGCWPK
-246 IELWAAVPPDWDISF
+246 IDLW
-261 MGTINKLRWVTLG
+261 GTNKLKWVTLG
-274 STSCETFDY
+274 ATSCETFDY

-328 YIIQGNFLCFGKTTA
+328 YIIQGNFLCFGKSTA

-350 NVYNQIAN
+350 NIYNQIAN

-364 KTVIAG
+364 KTVIMG

-379 VTVKFAEG
+379 VTVKFADG

-414 GQKEHR
+414 GEKEHR

-462 TDPSTDWTDDEKAA
+462 TDPSTEWADDEKAA
-476 KAGYQWFDGTDLRIW
+476 KEGYQWFDGTDLRIW

-501 PDYNQSTQPTNAKE
+501 PDYIQSTKPTNPKI
-515 GEYWYNP
+515 GEYLYNP
-522 TTGEIKKLVG
+522 TTGEIYKFLG
-532 DTWTADSTVCIPT
+532 SWRLDSTVCIPT

-572 STINQSAESVSIN
+572 STINQSAESVSID
-585 ASKIDL
+585 ASKINLTGYVTISSLKAGGTTQIDGGRITTGTIAAERIDL

-596 INSLKAGG
+596 VNSLKAGG

-643 LNAAN
+643 LQGVN
-648 GTFTGTL
+648 GTFLGTL
-655 QAASGTFSS
+655 QGVSGYFNTLSTSSGAVNFYTNYIDISGVQIGYAAQYS
-664 LDAAGGYVHFG
+664 DVC
-675 YDYISV
+675 V
-681 YGVEIGW
+681 
-688 IPKIASQICIVPSG
+688 VPTG
-702 AGVGNVGI
+702 AGVGNIGV
-710 GDYYWDQVKANRHPT
+710 GDYYWDQVKANRFAQ
-725 ASSRRYKKNILA
+725 ASSERYKKNILNA
-737 ATETDFSDISKVRIV
+737 ADSDFSDIAEIRIV
-752 TFNNKTGSDA
+752 TYENKNGKS

-799 LAIEAIQKLEK
+799 LAIEAIQKLER
-810 RVKNLEE
+810 RVKKLEE
-817 RRLI
+817 RRFI

>member
-1 MKSWTDEQKAKWR
+1 MKNWTDTEKALYR
-14 NSDSRQIKAEIEL
+14 NTEASNTLWASIDFGIDSSGAAVT
-27 GHYTWVPPP
+27 Y
-36 PEPDEPDVDEPE
+36 D
-48 PGEVKIAYK
+48 IAATN
-57 IEPGEIVGNS
+57 IVANT
-67 TKIDEAISDAETIKY
+67 TKLIQSISDAEQLKY
-82 GTVQPAALEIQIVE
+82 GSVEPSMFEIQIAQ
-96 DSEEVSEVERYSQHL
+96 DTAQVERVEASAIA
-111 DGYVKG
+111 GMG
-117 RIWDYAIGHKIT
+117 RGKIWDCAQGKKLT
-129 VYLWDTSNV
+129 VYIKKGTIEHS
-138 FEMRSPYV
+138 
-146 AEFYI
+146 AEFFI
-151 AGVKG
+151 KSIKG
-156 EGTTKFKTITA
+156 EGTTGFKTITA
-167 YDALSLFDKD
+167 YDALSLFDKN
-177 VSDWYNG
+177 VAEWYNG
-184 LDFNGLTLKAFRE
+184 LNFNSLTLKAFRE
-197 SLCTYCGVEFESVTL
+197 SLCTYCGVGFESVTL

-224 ATSISGRDILSACC
+224 ATSITGRDILSACC
-238 ELNGCWPK
+238 ELCGCWPK
-246 IELWAAVPPDWDISF
+246 IDLW
-261 MGTINKLRWVTLG
+261 GTNKLKWVTLG
-274 STSCETFDY
+274 ATSCETFDY

-328 YIIQGNFLCFGKTTA
+328 YIIQGNFLCFGKSTA

-350 NVYNQIAN
+350 NIYNQIAN

-364 KTVIAG
+364 KTVITG

-379 VTVKFAEG
+379 VTVKFADG

-414 GQKEHR
+414 GEKEHR

-462 TDPSTDWTDDEKAA
+462 TDPSTEWADDEKAA
-476 KAGYQWFDGTDLRIW
+476 KEGYQWFDGTDLRIW

-501 PDYNQSTQPTNAKE
+501 PDYNQSTQPTNPKK

-522 TTGEIKKLVG
+522 TTGKILKCTSPISWVY
-532 DTWTADSTVCIPT
+532 DNTVCIPT

-572 STINQSAESVSIN
+572 STINQSAESVRID
-585 ASKIDL
+585 ASKINL

-596 INSLKAGG
+596 ISSLKAGG

-616 KVAAARIDVDN
+616 TIAAERIDVDN

-643 LNAAN
+643 LQGVN
-648 GTFTGTL
+648 GTFLGTL
-655 QAASGTFSS
+655 QGVSGYFNTLSTSSGAVNFYTNYIDISGVQIGYAAQYS
-664 LDAAGGYVHFG
+664 DVC
-675 YDYISV
+675 V
-681 YGVEIGW
+681 
-688 IPKIASQICIVPSG
+688 VPTS
-702 AGVGNVGI
+702 AGVGNIGV
-710 GDYYWDQVKANRHPT
+710 GDYYWDQVKANRFAQ
-725 ASSRRYKKNILA
+725 ASSERYKKNILNA
-737 ATETDFSDISKVRIV
+737 ADSDFSDIAEIRIV
-752 TFNNKTGSDA
+752 TYENKNGKS

-799 LAIEAIQKLEK
+799 LAIEAIQKLER
-810 RVKNLEE
+810 RVKKLEE
-817 RRLI
+817 RRFI

>member
-1 MKSWTDEQKAKWR
+1 MKNWTDTEKALYR
-14 NSDSRQIKAEIEL
+14 NTEASNTLWASIDFGIDSSGAAVT
-27 GHYTWVPPP
+27 Y
-36 PEPDEPDVDEPE
+36 D
-48 PGEVKIAYK
+48 IAATN
-57 IEPGEIVGNS
+57 IVANT
-67 TKIDEAISDAETIKY
+67 TKLIQSISDAEQLKY
-82 GTVQPAALEIQIVE
+82 GSVEPSMFEIQIAQ
-96 DSEEVSEVERYSQHL
+96 DTAQVERVEASAIA
-111 DGYVKG
+111 GMG
-117 RIWDYAIGHKIT
+117 RGKIWDCAQGKKLT
-129 VYLWDTSNV
+129 VYIKKGIIEHS
-138 FEMRSPYV
+138 
-146 AEFYI
+146 AEFFI
-151 AGVKG
+151 KSIKG

-167 YDALSLFDKD
+167 YDALSLFDKN
-177 VSDWYNG
+177 VAEWYNG
-184 LDFNGLTLKAFRE
+184 LNFNSLTLKAFRE
-197 SLCTYCGVEFESVTL
+197 SLCTYCGVGFESVTL

-224 ATSISGRDILSACC
+224 ATSITGREILAQCC
-238 ELNGCWPK
+238 ELCGCWPK
-246 IELWAAVPPDWDISF
+246 IDLW
-261 MGTINKLRWVTLG
+261 GTNKLKWVTLG
-274 STSCETFDY
+274 ATSCETFDY

-328 YIIQGNFLCFGKTTA
+328 YIIQGNFLCFGKSTA

-350 NVYNQIAN
+350 NIYNKIAN

-364 KTVIAG
+364 KTVITG

-379 VTVKFAEG
+379 VTVKFADG

-414 GQKEHR
+414 GEKEHR

-447 NTITRIEYLTPVLSK
+447 NTITHIEYLTPVLSK
-462 TDPSTDWTDDEKAA
+462 TDPSTEWADDEKAA
-476 KAGYQWFDGTDLRIW
+476 KEGYQWFDGTDLRIW

-501 PDYNQSTQPTNAKE
+501 PDYNQSTKPTNPKV

-522 TTGEIKKLVG
+522 TTGKILKCDSPISWVY
-532 DTWTADSTVCIPT
+532 DSTVCIPT

-572 STINQSAESVSIN
+572 STINQSAESVSID
-585 ASKIDL
+585 ASKINL

-596 INSLKAGG
+596 VNSLKAGG

-643 LNAAN
+643 LQGVN
-648 GTFTGTL
+648 GTFLGTL
-655 QAASGTFSS
+655 QGVSGYFNTLSTSSGAVNFYTNYIDISGVQIGYAAQYS
-664 LDAAGGYVHFG
+664 DVC
-675 YDYISV
+675 V
-681 YGVEIGW
+681 
-688 IPKIASQICIVPSG
+688 VPTS
-702 AGVGNVGI
+702 AGVGNIGVGN
-710 GDYYWDQVKANRHPT
+710 YYWDQVKANRFAQ
-725 ASSRRYKKNILA
+725 ASSERYKKNILNA
-737 ATETDFSDISKVRIV
+737 ADSDFSDIAEIRIV
-752 TFNNKTGSDA
+752 TYENKNGKS

-799 LAIEAIQKLEK
+799 LAIEAIQKLER
-810 RVKNLEE
+810 RVKKLEE
-817 RRLI
+817 RRFI

>member
-1 MKSWTDEQKAKWR
+1 MKNWTDTEKALYR
-14 NSDSRQIKAEIEL
+14 NTEASNTLWASIDFGIDSSGAAVT
-27 GHYTWVPPP
+27 Y
-36 PEPDEPDVDEPE
+36 D
-48 PGEVKIAYK
+48 IAATN
-57 IEPGEIVGNS
+57 IVANT
-67 TKIDEAISDAETIKY
+67 TKLIQSISDAEQLKY
-82 GTVQPAALEIQIVE
+82 GSVEPSMFEIQIAQ
-96 DSEEVSEVERYSQHL
+96 DTAQVERVEASAIA
-111 DGYVKG
+111 GMG
-117 RIWDYAIGHKIT
+117 RGKIWDCAQGKKLT
-129 VYLWDTSNV
+129 VYIKKGIIEHS
-138 FEMRSPYV
+138 
-146 AEFYI
+146 AEFFI
-151 AGVKG
+151 KSIKG

-167 YDALSLFDKD
+167 YDALSLFDKN
-177 VSDWYNG
+177 VAEWYNG
-184 LDFNGLTLKAFRE
+184 LNFNSLTLKAFRE
-197 SLCTYCGVEFESVTL
+197 SLCTYCGVGFESVTL

-224 ATSISGRDILSACC
+224 ATSITGRDILSACC
-238 ELNGCWPK
+238 ELCGCWPK
-246 IELWAAVPPDWDISF
+246 IDLW
-261 MGTINKLRWVTLG
+261 GTNKLKWITLG
-274 STSCETFDY
+274 ATSCETFDY

-328 YIIQGNFLCFGKTTA
+328 YIIQGNFLCFGKSTA

-350 NVYNQIAN
+350 NIYNQIAN

-364 KTVIAG
+364 KTVITG

-379 VTVKFAEG
+379 VTVKFADG

-414 GQKEHR
+414 GEKEHR

-462 TDPSTDWTDDEKAA
+462 TDPSTEWADDEKAA
-476 KAGYQWFDGTDLRIW
+476 KEGYQWFDGTDLRIW
-491 DGAAWKLTIY
+491 DGAVWKLTIY
-501 PDYNQSTQPTNAKE
+501 PDYIQSTQPYNAKV

-522 TTGEIKKLVG
+522 TTGKILKCTSPISWVY
-532 DTWTADSTVCIPT
+532 DNTVCIPT

-572 STINQSAESVSIN
+572 STINQSAEAVSIN

-591 TGYVT
+591 SGYVT
-596 INSLKAGG
+596 INSLKSGG
-604 TTQIDGGRITTG
+604 TTEIDGGRIKTG
-616 KVAAARIDVDN
+616 TVAAARIDVDN

-643 LNAAN
+643 LQGVN
-648 GTFTGTL
+648 GTFLGTL
-655 QAASGTFSS
+655 QGVSGYFNTLSTSSGAVNFYTNYIDISGVQIGYAAQYS
-664 LDAAGGYVHFG
+664 DVC
-675 YDYISV
+675 V
-681 YGVEIGW
+681 
-688 IPKIASQICIVPSG
+688 VPTG
-702 AGVGNVGI
+702 AGVGNIGV
-710 GDYYWDQVKANRHPT
+710 GDYYWDQVKANRFAQ
-725 ASSRRYKKNILA
+725 ASSERYKKNILNA
-737 ATETDFSDISKVRIV
+737 ADSDFSDIAEIRIV
-752 TFNNKTGSDA
+752 TYENKNGKS

-799 LAIEAIQKLEK
+799 LAIEAIQKLER
-810 RVKNLEE
+810 RVKKLEE
-817 RRLI
+817 RRFI

>member
-1 MKSWTDEQKAKWR
+1 MKNWTDTEKALYR
-14 NSDSRQIKAEIEL
+14 NTEASNTLWASIDFGIDSSGAAVT
-27 GHYTWVPPP
+27 Y
-36 PEPDEPDVDEPE
+36 D
-48 PGEVKIAYK
+48 IAATN
-57 IEPGEIVGNS
+57 IVANT
-67 TKIDEAISDAETIKY
+67 TKLIQSISDAEQLKY
-82 GTVQPAALEIQIVE
+82 GSVEPSMFEIQIAQ
-96 DSEEVSEVERYSQHL
+96 DTAQVERVEASAIA
-111 DGYVKG
+111 GMG
-117 RIWDYAIGHKIT
+117 RGKIWDCAQGKKLT
-129 VYLWDTSNV
+129 VYIKKGIIEHS
-138 FEMRSPYV
+138 
-146 AEFYI
+146 AEFFI
-151 AGVKG
+151 KSIKG
-156 EGTTKFKTITA
+156 EGTTGFKTITA
-167 YDALSLFDKD
+167 YDALSLFDKN
-177 VSDWYNG
+177 VAEWYNG
-184 LDFNGLTLKAFRE
+184 LNFNSLTLKAFRE

-224 ATSISGRDILSACC
+224 ATSITGRDILSACC
-238 ELNGCWPK
+238 ELCGCWPK
-246 IELWAAVPPDWDISF
+246 IDLW
-261 MGTINKLRWVTLG
+261 GTNKLKWVTLG
-274 STSCETFDY
+274 ATSCETFDY

-328 YIIQGNFLCFGKTTA
+328 YIIQGNFLCFGKSTA

-350 NVYNQIAN
+350 NIYNQIAN

-364 KTVIAG
+364 KTVITG

-379 VTVKFAEG
+379 VTVKFADG

-414 GQKEHR
+414 GEKEHR

-462 TDPSTDWTDDEKAA
+462 TDPSTEWADDEKAA
-476 KAGYQWFDGTDLRIW
+476 KEGYQWFDGTDLRIW

-501 PDYNQSTQPTNAKE
+501 PDYIQSTKPTNPKI

-522 TTGEIKKLVG
+522 TTGKILKCTSPISW
-532 DTWTADSTVCIPT
+532 DYDNTVCIPT

-572 STINQSAESVSIN
+572 STINQSAESVSID
-585 ASKIDL
+585 ASKINL

-596 INSLKAGG
+596 ISSLKAGG

-643 LNAAN
+643 LQGVN
-648 GTFTGTL
+648 GTFLGTL
-655 QAASGTFSS
+655 QGVSGYFNTLSTSSGAVNFYTNYIDISGVQIGYAAQYS
-664 LDAAGGYVHFG
+664 DVC
-675 YDYISV
+675 V
-681 YGVEIGW
+681 
-688 IPKIASQICIVPSG
+688 VPTG
-702 AGVGNVGI
+702 AGVGNIGV
-710 GDYYWDQVKANRHPT
+710 GDYYWDQVKANRFAQ
-725 ASSRRYKKNILA
+725 ASSERYKKNILNA
-737 ATETDFSDISKVRIV
+737 ADSDFSDIAEIRIV
-752 TFNNKTGSDA
+752 TYENKNGKS

-799 LAIEAIQKLEK
+799 LAIEAIQKLER
-810 RVKNLEE
+810 RVKKLEE
-817 RRLI
+817 RRFI

>member
-1 MKSWTDEQKAKWR
+1 MKIWAAEQKAAWR
-14 NSDSRQIKAEIEL
+14 NTAVQKTVRGGIDLGDATFQPPQTSPGQPPAPATNLQLFYYIEPADIVANSFEITESISNADQIVYGSVEPSCMKIQISDNYDVLGSNSEL
-27 GHYTWVPPP
+27 GNLI
-36 PEPDEPDVDEPE
+36 E
-48 PGEVKIAYK
+48 GEFKDYADGRLWEYVIGRKISML
-57 IEPGEIVGNS
+57 IE
-67 TKIDEAISDAETIKY
+67 T
-82 GTVQPAALEIQIVE
+82 
-96 DSEEVSEVERYSQHL
+96 DS
-111 DGYVKG
+111 DGY
-117 RIWDYAIGHKIT
+117 Y
-129 VYLWDTSNV
+129 S
-138 FEMRSPYV
+138 
-146 AEFYI
+146 EFYI
-151 AGVKG
+151 SDVKG

-167 YDALSLFDKD
+167 YDALSLFDKN
-177 VSDWYNG
+177 VAEWYNA
-184 LDFNGLTLKAFRE
+184 LNFNSLTLKAFRE

-224 ATSISGRDILSACC
+224 ATSITGREILAQCC
-238 ELNGCWPK
+238 ELCGCWPK
-246 IELWAAVPPDWDISF
+246 IDLW
-261 MGTINKLRWVTLG
+261 GTNKLKWVTLG
-274 STSCETFDY
+274 ATSCETFDY

-328 YIIQGNFLCFGKTTA
+328 YIIQGNFLCFGKSTA

-350 NVYNQIAN
+350 NIYNQIAN

-364 KTVIAG
+364 KTVIMG
-370 RPYLEPGDK
+370 RPYLDPGDK

-414 GQKEHR
+414 GEKEHR

-462 TDPSTDWTDDEKAA
+462 TDPSTEWADDEKAA
-476 KAGYQWFDGTDLRIW
+476 KEGYQWFDGTDLRVW

-501 PDYNQSTQPTNAKE
+501 PDYIQSTKPYNAKV

-522 TTGEIKKLVG
+522 TTGKILKCTSPISW
-532 DTWTADSTVCIPT
+532 DYDSTVCIPT

-572 STINQSAESVSIN
+572 STINQSAESVSID
-585 ASKIDL
+585 ASKINL

-596 INSLKAGG
+596 VNSLKAGG

-643 LNAAN
+643 LQGVN
-648 GTFTGTL
+648 GTFLGTL
-655 QAASGTFSS
+655 QGVSGYFNTLSTSSGAVNFYTNYIDISGVQIGYAAQYS
-664 LDAAGGYVHFG
+664 DVC
-675 YDYISV
+675 V
-681 YGVEIGW
+681 
-688 IPKIASQICIVPSG
+688 VPTG
-702 AGVGNVGI
+702 AGVGNIGV
-710 GDYYWDQVKANRHPT
+710 GDYYWDQVKANRFAQ
-725 ASSRRYKKNILA
+725 ASSERYKKNILNA
-737 ATETDFSDISKVRIV
+737 ADSDFSDIAEIRIV
-752 TFNNKTGSDA
+752 TYENKNGKS

-799 LAIEAIQKLEK
+799 LAIEAIQKLER
-810 RVKNLEE
+810 RVKKLEE
-817 RRLI
+817 RRFI

>member
-1 MKSWTDEQKAKWR
+1 MKNWTDTEKALYR
-14 NSDSRQIKAEIEL
+14 NTEASNTLWASIDFGIDSSGAAVT
-27 GHYTWVPPP
+27 Y
-36 PEPDEPDVDEPE
+36 D
-48 PGEVKIAYK
+48 IAATN
-57 IEPGEIVGNS
+57 IVANT
-67 TKIDEAISDAETIKY
+67 TKLIQSISDAEQLKY
-82 GTVQPAALEIQIVE
+82 GSVEPSMFEIQIAQ
-96 DSEEVSEVERYSQHL
+96 DTAQVERVEASAIA
-111 DGYVKG
+111 GMG
-117 RIWDYAIGHKIT
+117 RGKIWDCAQGKKLT
-129 VYLWDTSNV
+129 VYIKKGVIEHS
-138 FEMRSPYV
+138 
-146 AEFYI
+146 AEFFI
-151 AGVKG
+151 KSIKG
-156 EGTTKFKTITA
+156 EGTTGFKTITA
-167 YDALSLFDKD
+167 YDALSLFDKN
-177 VSDWYNG
+177 VAEWYNG
-184 LDFNGLTLKAFRE
+184 LNFNSLTLKAFRE
-197 SLCTYCGVEFESVTL
+197 SLCTYCGVGFESVTL

-224 ATSISGRDILSACC
+224 ATSITGREILAQCC
-238 ELNGCWPK
+238 ELCGCWPK
-246 IELWAAVPPDWDISF
+246 IDLW
-261 MGTINKLRWVTLG
+261 GTNKLKWVTLG
-274 STSCETFDY
+274 ATSCETFDY

-298 YDCKGINAVIIRAT
+298 YDCKGINAVIIRAA

-328 YIIQGNFLCFGKTTA
+328 YIIQGNFLCFGKSTA

-350 NVYNQIAN
+350 NIYNQIAN

-364 KTVIAG
+364 KTVIMG

-379 VTVKFAEG
+379 VTVKFADG

-414 GQKEHR
+414 GEKEHR

-447 NTITRIEYLTPVLSK
+447 NTITHIEYLTPVLSK
-462 TDPSTDWTDDEKAA
+462 TDPSAEWTDDEKAA
-476 KAGYQWFDGTDLRIW
+476 KEGYQWFDGTDLRIW
-491 DGAAWKLTIY
+491 DGAAWKLTIC
-501 PDYNQSTQPTNAKE
+501 PDYNQSTQPNNAKE

-572 STINQSAESVSIN
+572 STINQSAEAVSIN

-591 TGYVT
+591 SGYVT
-596 INSLKAGG
+596 INSLKSGG
-604 TTQIDGGRITTG
+604 TTEIDGGRIKTG
-616 KVAAARIDVDN
+616 TVAAARIDVDN

-643 LNAAN
+643 LQGVN
-648 GTFTGTL
+648 GTFLGTL
-655 QAASGTFSS
+655 QGVSGYFNTLSTSSGAVNFYTNYIDISGVQIGYAAQYS
-664 LDAAGGYVHFG
+664 DVC
-675 YDYISV
+675 V
-681 YGVEIGW
+681 
-688 IPKIASQICIVPSG
+688 VPTG
-702 AGVGNVGI
+702 AGVGNIGV
-710 GDYYWDQVKANRHPT
+710 GDYYWDQVKANRFAQ
-725 ASSRRYKKNILA
+725 ASSERYKKNILNA
-737 ATETDFSDISKVRIV
+737 ADSDFSDIAEIRIV
-752 TFNNKTGSDA
+752 TYENKNGKS

-778 YAVCLN
+778 YAVTLDDN
-784 DAGEP
+784 GIP

-799 LAIEAIQKLEK
+799 LAIEKIQKLER
-810 RVKNLEE
+810 RVAVLEKGGKQT
-817 RRLI
+817 L

>member
-1 MKSWTDEQKAKWR
+1 MKNWTDTEKALYR
-14 NSDSRQIKAEIEL
+14 NTEASNTLWASIDFGIDSSGAAVT
-27 GHYTWVPPP
+27 Y
-36 PEPDEPDVDEPE
+36 D
-48 PGEVKIAYK
+48 IAATN
-57 IEPGEIVGNS
+57 IVANT
-67 TKIDEAISDAETIKY
+67 TKLIQSISDAEQLKY
-82 GTVQPAALEIQIVE
+82 GSVEPSMFEIQIAQ
-96 DSEEVSEVERYSQHL
+96 DTAQVERVEASAIA
-111 DGYVKG
+111 GMG
-117 RIWDYAIGHKIT
+117 RGKIWDCAQGKKLT
-129 VYLWDTSNV
+129 VYIKKGIIEHS
-138 FEMRSPYV
+138 
-146 AEFYI
+146 AEFFI
-151 AGVKG
+151 KSIKG
-156 EGTTKFKTITA
+156 EGTTGFKTITA
-167 YDALSLFDKD
+167 YDALSLFDKN
-177 VSDWYNG
+177 VAEWYNG
-184 LDFNGLTLKAFRE
+184 LNFNSLTLKAFRE
-197 SLCTYCGVEFESVTL
+197 SLCTYCGVGFESVTL

-224 ATSISGRDILSACC
+224 ATSITGRDILSACC
-238 ELNGCWPK
+238 ELCGCWPK
-246 IELWAAVPPDWDISF
+246 IDLW
-261 MGTINKLRWVTLG
+261 GTNKLKWVTLG
-274 STSCETFDY
+274 ATSCETFDY

-328 YIIQGNFLCFGKTTA
+328 YIIQGNFLCFGKSTA

-350 NVYNQIAN
+350 NIYNQIAN

-364 KTVIAG
+364 KTVITG

-414 GQKEHR
+414 GEKEHR

-447 NTITRIEYLTPVLSK
+447 NTITHIEYLTPVLSK
-462 TDPSTDWTDDEKAA
+462 TDPSTEWADDEKAA
-476 KAGYQWFDGTDLRIW
+476 KEGYQWFDGTDLRIW

-501 PDYNQSTQPTNAKE
+501 PDYIQSTQPYNAKV

-522 TTGEIKKLVG
+522 TTGKIYKCVAG
-532 DTWTADSTVCIPT
+532 IAWDADSTVCIPT

-572 STINQSAESVSIN
+572 STINQSAEAVSIN

-591 TGYVT
+591 SGYVT
-596 INSLKAGG
+596 INSLKSGG
-604 TTQIDGGRITTG
+604 TTEIDGGRIKTG
-616 KVAAARIDVDN
+616 TVAAARIDVDN

-643 LNAAN
+643 LQGVN
-648 GTFTGTL
+648 GTFLGTL
-655 QAASGTFSS
+655 QGVSGYFNTLSTSSGAVNFYTNYIDISGVQIGYAAQYS
-664 LDAAGGYVHFG
+664 DVC
-675 YDYISV
+675 V
-681 YGVEIGW
+681 
-688 IPKIASQICIVPSG
+688 VPTG
-702 AGVGNVGI
+702 AGVGNIGV
-710 GDYYWDQVKANRHPT
+710 GDYYWDQVKANRFAQ
-725 ASSRRYKKNILA
+725 ASSERYKKNILNA
-737 ATETDFSDISKVRIV
+737 ADSDFSDIAEIRIV
-752 TFNNKTGSDA
+752 TYENKNGKS

-778 YAVCLN
+778 YAVTLDDN
-784 DAGEP
+784 GIP

-799 LAIEAIQKLEK
+799 LAIEKIQKLER
-810 RVKNLEE
+810 RVAVLEKGGKQT
-817 RRLI
+817 L

>member
-1 MKSWTDEQKAKWR
+1 MKNWTDAQKAAWIDTAVTKTV
-14 NSDSRQIKAEIEL
+14 S
-27 GHYTWVPPP
+27 G
-36 PEPDEPDVDEPE
+36 
-48 PGEVKIAYK
+48 
-57 IEPGEIVGNS
+57 
-67 TKIDEAISDAETIKY
+67 KIDLGQNVFTWPQPSVDVTVDTVYELRPEDIVANSFEVTESISDAEQIAYGSVEPTCAKIQIADNYKVFSGALANATIKEGPFKGY
-82 GTVQPAALEIQIVE
+82 TDGTVWEFVIGRKLTMTIQA
-96 DSEEVSEVERYSQHL
+96 
-111 DGYVKG
+111 G
-117 RIWDYAIGHKIT
+117 
-129 VYLWDTSNV
+129 SNNTHT
-138 FEMRSPYV
+138 
-146 AEFYI
+146 AEFYVSE
-151 AGVKG
+151 VKG

-167 YDALSLFDKD
+167 YDALSLFDKN
-177 VSDWYNG
+177 VAEWYNG
-184 LDFNGLTLKAFRE
+184 LNFNSLTLKAFRE

-212 PNDSMT
+212 PNDGMT

-224 ATSISGRDILSACC
+224 AMSITGREILAQCC
-238 ELNGCWPK
+238 ELCGCWPK
-246 IELWAAVPPDWDISF
+246 IDLW
-261 MGTINKLRWVTLG
+261 GTNKLKWVTLG
-274 STSCETFDY
+274 ETSCETFDY

-298 YDCKGINAVIIRAT
+298 YDCKGINAVVVRAT

-328 YIIQGNFLCFGKTTA
+328 YIIQGNFLCFGKSTA

-350 NVYNQIAN
+350 NIYNQIAN

-364 KTVIAG
+364 KTVITG

-434 RTNELT
+434 RTNELS

-462 TDPSTDWTDDEKAA
+462 TDPSAEWTDDEKAA
-476 KAGYQWFDGTDLRIW
+476 KEGYQWFDGTDLRIW

-616 KVAAARIDVDN
+616 TVAAARIDVDN

-643 LNAAN
+643 LNAVN

-688 IPKIASQICIVPSG
+688 IPRIASQICIVPSG
-702 AGVGNVGI
+702 AGIGNVGI

-725 ASSRRYKKNILA
+725 ASSIRYKKNILA
-737 ATETDFSDISKVRIV
+737 ATETDFSDISNVRIV
-752 TFNNKTGSDA
+752 TFNNKNGSDA
-762 GRQIG
+762 GRQMG

-810 RVKNLEE
+810 RVKKLEE
-817 RRLI
+817 RRLM

>member
-1 MKSWTDEQKAKWR
+1 MKSWTAEEKAAWRNTAVQKAVVGR
-14 NSDSRQIKAEIEL
+14 IDLGEAAFQPPQTSPGQPPAPVTVRRLLYNIDPADIVANSFEITESISNADQIVYGSVEPSCMKIQISDNYDVLGSNSEL
-27 GHYTWVPPP
+27 GNLI
-36 PEPDEPDVDEPE
+36 E
-48 PGEVKIAYK
+48 GEFKDYADGRLWEYVIGRKIIMLIGAGDDGYH
-57 IEPGEIVGNS
+57 S
-67 TKIDEAISDAETIKY
+67 DFYISD
-82 GTVQPAALEIQIVE
+82 
-96 DSEEVSEVERYSQHL
+96 
-111 DGYVKG
+111 
-117 RIWDYAIGHKIT
+117 
-129 VYLWDTSNV
+129 
-138 FEMRSPYV
+138 
-146 AEFYI
+146 
-151 AGVKG
+151 VKG

-167 YDALSLFDKD
+167 YDALSLFDKN
-177 VSDWYNG
+177 VAEWYNG
-184 LDFNGLTLKAFRE
+184 LNFNSLTLKAFRE
-197 SLCTYCGVEFESVTL
+197 SLCRYCGVKFESVTL
-212 PNDSMT
+212 PNDGMT

-224 ATSISGRDILSACC
+224 ATSITGREILAQCC
-238 ELNGCWPK
+238 ELCGCWPK
-246 IELWAAVPPDWDISF
+246 IDLW
-261 MGTINKLRWVTLG
+261 GTNKLKWVTLG
-274 STSCETFDY
+274 ATSCETFDY

-328 YIIQGNFLCFGKTTA
+328 YIIQGNFLCFGKSTA

-350 NVYNQIAN
+350 NIYNQIAN

-364 KTVIAG
+364 KTVITG

-379 VTVKFAEG
+379 VTVKFADG

-414 GQKEHR
+414 GKKEHR

-462 TDPSTDWTDDEKAA
+462 TDPSTEWADDEKAA
-476 KAGYQWFDGTDLRIW
+476 KEGYQWFDGTDLRIW

-501 PDYNQSTQPTNAKE
+501 PDYNQSTQPNNAKE

-572 STINQSAESVSIN
+572 STINQSAEAVSIN

-591 TGYVT
+591 SGYVT
-596 INSLKAGG
+596 INSLKSGG
-604 TTQIDGGRITTG
+604 TTEIDGGRIKTG
-616 KVAAARIDVDN
+616 TVAAARIDVDN

-643 LNAAN
+643 LQGVN
-648 GTFTGTL
+648 GTFLGTL
-655 QAASGTFSS
+655 QGVSGYFNTLSTSSGAVNFYTNYIDISGVQIGYAAQYS
-664 LDAAGGYVHFG
+664 DVC
-675 YDYISV
+675 V
-681 YGVEIGW
+681 
-688 IPKIASQICIVPSG
+688 VPTS
-702 AGVGNVGI
+702 AGVGNIGV
-710 GDYYWDQVKANRHPT
+710 GDYYWDQVKANRFAQ
-725 ASSRRYKKNILA
+725 ASSERYKKNILNA
-737 ATETDFSDISKVRIV
+737 ADSDFSDIAEIRIV
-752 TFNNKTGSDA
+752 TYENKNGKS

-810 RVKNLEE
+810 RVKKLEE
-817 RRLI
+817 RRFI

>member
-1 MKSWTDEQKAKWR
+1 MKNWTDTEKALYR
-14 NSDSRQIKAEIEL
+14 NTEASNTLWASIDFGIDSSGAAVT
-27 GHYTWVPPP
+27 Y
-36 PEPDEPDVDEPE
+36 D
-48 PGEVKIAYK
+48 IAATN
-57 IEPGEIVGNS
+57 IVANT
-67 TKIDEAISDAETIKY
+67 TKLIQSISDAEQLKY
-82 GTVQPAALEIQIVE
+82 GSVEPSMFEIQIAQ
-96 DSEEVSEVERYSQHL
+96 DTAQVERVEASAIA
-111 DGYVKG
+111 GMG
-117 RIWDYAIGHKIT
+117 RGKIWDCAQGKKLT
-129 VYLWDTSNV
+129 VYIKKGIIEHS
-138 FEMRSPYV
+138 
-146 AEFYI
+146 AEFFI
-151 AGVKG
+151 KSIKG

-167 YDALSLFDKD
+167 YDALSLFDKN
-177 VSDWYNG
+177 VAEWYNG
-184 LDFNGLTLKAFRE
+184 LNFNSLTLKAFRE

-224 ATSISGRDILSACC
+224 ATSITGRDILSACC
-238 ELNGCWPK
+238 ELCGCWPK
-246 IELWAAVPPDWDISF
+246 IDLW
-261 MGTINKLRWVTLG
+261 GTNKLKWVTLG
-274 STSCETFDY
+274 ATSCETFDY
-283 SQYDYTFRPDSTREE
+283 SQYDYTFCPDSTREE

-328 YIIQGNFLCFGKTTA
+328 YIIQGNFLCFGKSTA

-350 NVYNQIAN
+350 NIYNQIAN

-364 KTVIAG
+364 KTVITG

-379 VTVKFAEG
+379 VTVKFADG

-414 GQKEHR
+414 GEKEHR

-462 TDPSTDWTDDEKAA
+462 ADPSTEWADDEKAA
-476 KAGYQWFDGTDLRIW
+476 KEGYQWFDGTDLRIW

-501 PDYNQSTQPTNAKE
+501 PDYIQSTKPTNPKV

-522 TTGEIKKLVG
+522 TTGKILKCTTPISWAY
-532 DTWTADSTVCIPT
+532 DNTVCIPT

-572 STINQSAESVSIN
+572 STINQSAESVSID
-585 ASKIDL
+585 ASKINL

-596 INSLKAGG
+596 VNSLKAGG

-643 LNAAN
+643 LQGVN
-648 GTFTGTL
+648 GTFLGTL
-655 QAASGTFSS
+655 QGVSGYFNTLSTSSGAVNFYTNYIDISGVQIGYAAQYS
-664 LDAAGGYVHFG
+664 DVC
-675 YDYISV
+675 V
-681 YGVEIGW
+681 
-688 IPKIASQICIVPSG
+688 VPTG
-702 AGVGNVGI
+702 AGVGNIGV
-710 GDYYWDQVKANRHPT
+710 GDYYWDQVKANRFAQ
-725 ASSRRYKKNILA
+725 ASSERYKKNILNA
-737 ATETDFSDISKVRIV
+737 ADSDFSDIAEIRIV
-752 TFNNKTGSDA
+752 TYENKNGKS

-799 LAIEAIQKLEK
+799 LAIEAIQKLER
-810 RVKNLEE
+810 RVKKLEE
-817 RRLI
+817 RRFI

>member
-1 MKSWTDEQKAKWR
+1 MKNWTDAQKAAWIDPAVTKTV
-14 NSDSRQIKAEIEL
+14 S
-27 GHYTWVPPP
+27 G
-36 PEPDEPDVDEPE
+36 
-48 PGEVKIAYK
+48 
-57 IEPGEIVGNS
+57 
-67 TKIDEAISDAETIKY
+67 KIDLGQNVFTWPQPSVDVTVDTVYELRPEDIVANSFEVTESISDAEQIAYGSVEPTCAKIQIADNYKVFSGALANATIKEGPFKGY
-82 GTVQPAALEIQIVE
+82 TDGTVWEFVIGRKLTMTIQA
-96 DSEEVSEVERYSQHL
+96 
-111 DGYVKG
+111 G
-117 RIWDYAIGHKIT
+117 
-129 VYLWDTSNV
+129 SNNTHT
-138 FEMRSPYV
+138 
-146 AEFYI
+146 AEFYVSE
-151 AGVKG
+151 VKG

-167 YDALSLFDKD
+167 YDALSLFDKN
-177 VSDWYNG
+177 VAEWYNG
-184 LDFNGLTLKAFRE
+184 LNFNSLTLKAFRE

-212 PNDSMT
+212 PNDGMT

-224 ATSISGRDILSACC
+224 ATSITGREILAQCC
-238 ELNGCWPK
+238 ELCGCWPK
-246 IELWAAVPPDWDISF
+246 IDLW
-261 MGTINKLRWVTLG
+261 GTNKLKWVTLG
-274 STSCETFDY
+274 ATSCETFDY

-298 YDCKGINAVIIRAT
+298 YDCKGINAVVVRAT
-312 DDDVGGHYPA
+312 EDDVGGHYPA

-350 NVYNQIAN
+350 NIYNQIAN

-364 KTVIAG
+364 KTVITG
-370 RPYLEPGDK
+370 RPYVEPGDK

-434 RTNELT
+434 RTNELS

-462 TDPSTDWTDDEKAA
+462 TDPSAEWTDDEKAA
-476 KAGYQWFDGTDLRIW
+476 KEGYQWFDGTDLRIW

-585 ASKIDL
+585 ATKIDL

-616 KVAAARIDVDN
+616 TVAAARIDVDN

-643 LNAAN
+643 LNAVN

-688 IPKIASQICIVPSG
+688 IPRIASQICIVPSG
-702 AGVGNVGI
+702 AGIGNVGI

-725 ASSRRYKKNILA
+725 ASSIRYKKNILA
-737 ATETDFSDISKVRIV
+737 ATETDFSDISNVRIV
-752 TFNNKTGSDA
+752 TFNNKNGSDA
-762 GRQIG
+762 GRQMG

-810 RVKNLEE
+810 RVKKLEE
-817 RRLI
+817 RRLM

>member
-1 MKSWTDEQKAKWR
+1 MKNWTDTEKALYR
-14 NSDSRQIKAEIEL
+14 NTEASNTLWASIDFGIDSSGAAVT
-27 GHYTWVPPP
+27 Y
-36 PEPDEPDVDEPE
+36 D
-48 PGEVKIAYK
+48 IAATN
-57 IEPGEIVGNS
+57 IVANT
-67 TKIDEAISDAETIKY
+67 TKLIQSISDAEQLKY
-82 GTVQPAALEIQIVE
+82 GSVEPSMFEIQIAQ
-96 DSEEVSEVERYSQHL
+96 DTAQVERVEASAIA
-111 DGYVKG
+111 GMG
-117 RIWDYAIGHKIT
+117 RGKIWDCAQGKKLT
-129 VYLWDTSNV
+129 VYIKKGIIEHS
-138 FEMRSPYV
+138 
-146 AEFYI
+146 AEFFI
-151 AGVKG
+151 KSIKG

-167 YDALSLFDKD
+167 YDALSLFDKN
-177 VSDWYNG
+177 VAEWYNG
-184 LDFNGLTLKAFRE
+184 LNFNSLTLKAFRE
-197 SLCTYCGVEFESVTL
+197 SLCTYCGVGFESVTL

-224 ATSISGRDILSACC
+224 ATSITGREILAQCC
-238 ELNGCWPK
+238 ELCGCWPK
-246 IELWAAVPPDWDISF
+246 IDLW
-261 MGTINKLRWVTLG
+261 GTNKLKWVTLG
-274 STSCETFDY
+274 ATSCETFDY

-328 YIIQGNFLCFGKTTA
+328 YIIQGNFLCFGKSTA

-350 NVYNQIAN
+350 NIYNQIAN

-364 KTVIAG
+364 KTVIMG

-379 VTVKFAEG
+379 VTVKFADG

-407 LDTYEAK
+407 LDTYEAR
-414 GQKEHR
+414 GEKEHR

-462 TDPSTDWTDDEKAA
+462 TDPSTEWADDEKAA
-476 KAGYQWFDGTDLRIW
+476 KEGYQWFDGTDLRIW

-501 PDYNQSTQPTNAKE
+501 PDYIQSTKPTNPKK

-522 TTGEIKKLVG
+522 TTGQILKCTSPISWVY
-532 DTWTADSTVCIPT
+532 DNTVCIPT

-552 TQLKITAEGV
+552 TQLKITAEGL

-572 STINQSAESVSIN
+572 STINQSAESVSID
-585 ASKIDL
+585 ASKINLTGYVTISSLKAGGTTQIDGGRITTGTIAAERIDL

-596 INSLKAGG
+596 VNSLKAGG

-643 LNAAN
+643 LQGVN
-648 GTFTGTL
+648 GTFLGTL
-655 QAASGTFSS
+655 QGVSGYFNTLSTSSGAVNFYTNYIDISGVQIGYAAQYS
-664 LDAAGGYVHFG
+664 DVC
-675 YDYISV
+675 V
-681 YGVEIGW
+681 
-688 IPKIASQICIVPSG
+688 VPTG
-702 AGVGNVGI
+702 AGVGNIGV
-710 GDYYWDQVKANRHPT
+710 GDYYWDQVKANRFAQ
-725 ASSRRYKKNILA
+725 ASSERYKKNILNA
-737 ATETDFSDISKVRIV
+737 ADSDFSDIAEIRIV
-752 TFNNKTGSDA
+752 TYENKNGKS

-778 YAVCLN
+778 YAVTLDDN
-784 DAGEP
+784 GIP

-799 LAIEAIQKLEK
+799 LAIEKIQKLER
-810 RVKNLEE
+810 RVAVLEKGGKQT
-817 RRLI
+817 L

>member
-1 MKSWTDEQKAKWR
+1 MKNWTDTEKALYR
-14 NSDSRQIKAEIEL
+14 NTEASNTLWASIDFGIDSSGAAVT
-27 GHYTWVPPP
+27 Y
-36 PEPDEPDVDEPE
+36 D
-48 PGEVKIAYK
+48 IAATN
-57 IEPGEIVGNS
+57 IVANT
-67 TKIDEAISDAETIKY
+67 TKLIQSISDAEQLKY
-82 GTVQPAALEIQIVE
+82 GSVEPSMFEIQIAQ
-96 DSEEVSEVERYSQHL
+96 DTAQVERVEASAIA
-111 DGYVKG
+111 GMG
-117 RIWDYAIGHKIT
+117 RGKIWDCAQGKKLT
-129 VYLWDTSNV
+129 VYIKKGTIEHS
-138 FEMRSPYV
+138 
-146 AEFYI
+146 AEFFI
-151 AGVKG
+151 KSIKG

-167 YDALSLFDKD
+167 YDALSLFDKN
-177 VSDWYNG
+177 VAEWYNG
-184 LDFNGLTLKAFRE
+184 LNFNSLTLKAFRE

-224 ATSISGRDILSACC
+224 ATSITGREILAQCC
-238 ELNGCWPK
+238 ELCGCWPK
-246 IELWAAVPPDWDISF
+246 IDLW
-261 MGTINKLRWVTLG
+261 GTNKLKWVTLG
-274 STSCETFDY
+274 KTSCETFDY

-328 YIIQGNFLCFGKTTA
+328 YIIQGNFLCFGKSTA

-350 NVYNQIAN
+350 NIYNQIAN

-364 KTVIAG
+364 KTVITG

-379 VTVKFAEG
+379 VTVKFADG

-414 GQKEHR
+414 GEKEHR

-462 TDPSTDWTDDEKAA
+462 TDPSTEWADDEKAA
-476 KAGYQWFDGTDLRIW
+476 KEGYQWFDGTDLRIW

-501 PDYNQSTQPTNAKE
+501 PDYNQSTKPTNPKV

-522 TTGEIKKLVG
+522 TTGKILKCTSPISWVY
-532 DTWTADSTVCIPT
+532 DNTVCVPT

-572 STINQSAESVSIN
+572 STINQSAESVSID
-585 ASKIDL
+585 ASKINL

-596 INSLKAGG
+596 ISSLKAGG

-616 KVAAARIDVDN
+616 TIAAERIDVDN

-643 LNAAN
+643 LQGVN
-648 GTFTGTL
+648 GTFLGTL
-655 QAASGTFSS
+655 QGVSGYFNTLSTSSGAVNFYTNYIDISGVQIGYAAQYS
-664 LDAAGGYVHFG
+664 DVC
-675 YDYISV
+675 V
-681 YGVEIGW
+681 
-688 IPKIASQICIVPSG
+688 VPTG
-702 AGVGNVGI
+702 AGVGNIGV
-710 GDYYWDQVKANRHPT
+710 GDYYWDQVKANRFAQ
-725 ASSRRYKKNILA
+725 ASSERYKENILNA
-737 ATETDFSDISKVRIV
+737 ADSDFSDIAEIRIV
-752 TFNNKTGSDA
+752 TYENKNGKS

-778 YAVCLN
+778 YAVTLDDN
-784 DAGEP
+784 GIP

-799 LAIEAIQKLEK
+799 LAIEAIQKLER
-810 RVKNLEE
+810 RVAVLEKGGKQT
-817 RRLI
+817 L

>member
-1 MKSWTDEQKAKWR
+1 MKNWTDTEKALYR
-14 NSDSRQIKAEIEL
+14 NTEASNTLWASIDFGIDSSGAAVT
-27 GHYTWVPPP
+27 Y
-36 PEPDEPDVDEPE
+36 D
-48 PGEVKIAYK
+48 IAATN
-57 IEPGEIVGNS
+57 IVANT
-67 TKIDEAISDAETIKY
+67 TKLIQSISDAEQLKY
-82 GTVQPAALEIQIVE
+82 GSVEPSMFEIQIAQ
-96 DSEEVSEVERYSQHL
+96 DTAQVERVEASAIA
-111 DGYVKG
+111 GMG
-117 RIWDYAIGHKIT
+117 RGKIWDCAQGKKLT
-129 VYLWDTSNV
+129 VYIKKGIIEHS
-138 FEMRSPYV
+138 
-146 AEFYI
+146 AEFFI
-151 AGVKG
+151 KSIKG
-156 EGTTKFKTITA
+156 EGTTGFKTITA
-167 YDALSLFDKD
+167 YDALSLFDKN
-177 VSDWYNG
+177 VAEWYNG
-184 LDFNGLTLKAFRE
+184 LNFNSLTLKAFRE
-197 SLCTYCGVEFESVTL
+197 SLCTYCGVGFESVTL

-224 ATSISGRDILSACC
+224 ATSITGREILAQCC
-238 ELNGCWPK
+238 ELCGCWPK
-246 IELWAAVPPDWDISF
+246 IDLW
-261 MGTINKLRWVTLG
+261 GTNKLKWVTLG
-274 STSCETFDY
+274 ATSCETFDY

-328 YIIQGNFLCFGKTTA
+328 YIIQGNFLCFGKSTA

-350 NVYNQIAN
+350 NIYNQIAN

-364 KTVIAG
+364 KTVIMG

-379 VTVKFAEG
+379 VTVKFADG

-414 GQKEHR
+414 GEKEHR

-447 NTITRIEYLTPVLSK
+447 NTITHIEYLTPVLSK
-462 TDPSTDWTDDEKAA
+462 TDPSTEWADDEKAA
-476 KAGYQWFDGTDLRIW
+476 KEGYQWFDGTDLRIW

-501 PDYNQSTQPTNAKE
+501 PDYNQSTKPTNPKV

-522 TTGEIKKLVG
+522 TTGKILKCTSPISWVY
-532 DTWTADSTVCIPT
+532 DNTVCIPT

-572 STINQSAESVSIN
+572 STINQSAESVSID
-585 ASKIDL
+585 ASKINL

-596 INSLKAGG
+596 ISSLKAGG

-616 KVAAARIDVDN
+616 TIAAERIDVDN

-643 LNAAN
+643 LQGVN
-648 GTFTGTL
+648 GTFLGTL
-655 QAASGTFSS
+655 QGVSGYFNTLSTS
-664 LDAAGGYVHFG
+664 
-675 YDYISV
+675 
-681 YGVEIGW
+681 
-688 IPKIASQICIVPSG
+688 SG
-702 AGVGNVGI
+702 AVNFYTNYIDISGVQIGYAAQYSDVCVVPTSSGVGNIGV
-710 GDYYWDQVKANRHPT
+710 GDYYWDQVKANRFAQ
-725 ASSRRYKKNILA
+725 ASSERYKKNILNA
-737 ATETDFSDISKVRIV
+737 ADSDFSDIAEIRIV
-752 TFNNKTGSDA
+752 TYENKNGKS

-799 LAIEAIQKLEK
+799 LAIEAIQKLER
-810 RVKNLEE
+810 RVKKLEE
-817 RRLI
+817 RRFI

>member
-1 MKSWTDEQKAKWR
+1 M
-14 NSDSRQIKAEIEL
+14 
-27 GHYTWVPPP
+27 
-36 PEPDEPDVDEPE
+36 
-48 PGEVKIAYK
+48 
-57 IEPGEIVGNS
+57 
-67 TKIDEAISDAETIKY
+67 
-82 GTVQPAALEIQIVE
+82 
-96 DSEEVSEVERYSQHL
+96 
-111 DGYVKG
+111 
-117 RIWDYAIGHKIT
+117 
-129 VYLWDTSNV
+129 
-138 FEMRSPYV
+138 
-146 AEFYI
+146 
-151 AGVKG
+151 
-156 EGTTKFKTITA
+156 
-167 YDALSLFDKD
+167 
-177 VSDWYNG
+177 
-184 LDFNGLTLKAFRE
+184 
-197 SLCTYCGVEFESVTL
+197 TL

-224 ATSISGRDILSACC
+224 ATSITGREILAQCC
-238 ELNGCWPK
+238 ELCGCWPK
-246 IELWAAVPPDWDISF
+246 IDLW
-261 MGTINKLRWVTLG
+261 GTNKLKWVTLG
-274 STSCETFDY
+274 ATSCETFDY

-328 YIIQGNFLCFGKTTA
+328 YIIQGNFLCFGKSTA

-350 NVYNQIAN
+350 NIYNQIAN

-364 KTVIAG
+364 KTVITG

-379 VTVKFAEG
+379 VTVKFADG

-414 GQKEHR
+414 GKKEHR

-462 TDPSTDWTDDEKAA
+462 TDPSTEWADDEKAA
-476 KAGYQWFDGTDLRIW
+476 KEGYQWFDGTDLRIW

-501 PDYNQSTQPTNAKE
+501 PDYNQSTQPNNAKE

-572 STINQSAESVSIN
+572 STINQSAESVSID

-616 KVAAARIDVDN
+616 TIAAERIDVDN

-638 TFSGT
+638 TFTGT
-643 LNAAN
+643 LSAVT
-648 GTFTGTL
+648 GTFTN
-655 QAASGTFSS
+655 
-664 LDAAGGYVHFG
+664 LDAAGYRVHLG
-675 YDYISV
+675 TDYISIN
-681 YGVEIGW
+681 GVEIGY
-688 IPKIASQICIVPSG
+688 IPSVATQICVIPNGS
-702 AGVGNVGI
+702 GVGNIGI
-710 GDYYWDQVKANRHPT
+710 GNYYWDQVKANRFAQ
-725 ASSRRYKKNILA
+725 ASSERYKKNILNA
-737 ATETDFSDISKVRIV
+737 ADSDFSDIAEIRIV
-752 TFNNKTGSDA
+752 TYENKNGKS

-810 RVKNLEE
+810 RVKKLEE

>member
-1 MKSWTDEQKAKWR
+1 MKNWTDTEKALYR
-14 NSDSRQIKAEIEL
+14 NTEASNTLWASIDFGIDSSGAAVT
-27 GHYTWVPPP
+27 Y
-36 PEPDEPDVDEPE
+36 D
-48 PGEVKIAYK
+48 IAATN
-57 IEPGEIVGNS
+57 IVANT
-67 TKIDEAISDAETIKY
+67 TKLIQSISDAEQLKY
-82 GTVQPAALEIQIVE
+82 GSVEPSMFEIQIAQ
-96 DSEEVSEVERYSQHL
+96 DTAQVERVEASAIA
-111 DGYVKG
+111 GMGPGK
-117 RIWDYAIGHKIT
+117 IWDCAQGKKLT
-129 VYLWDTSNV
+129 VYIKKGTIEHS
-138 FEMRSPYV
+138 
-146 AEFYI
+146 AEFFI
-151 AGVKG
+151 KSIKG
-156 EGTTKFKTITA
+156 EGTTGFKTITA
-167 YDALSLFDKD
+167 YDALSLFDKN
-177 VSDWYNG
+177 VAEWYNG
-184 LDFNGLTLKAFRE
+184 LNFNSLTLKAFRE
-197 SLCTYCGVEFESVTL
+197 SLCTYCGVGFESVTL

-224 ATSISGRDILSACC
+224 ATSITGRDILSACC
-238 ELNGCWPK
+238 ELCGCWPK
-246 IELWAAVPPDWDISF
+246 IDLW
-261 MGTINKLRWVTLG
+261 GTNKLKWVTLG
-274 STSCETFDY
+274 ATSCETFDY

-328 YIIQGNFLCFGKTTA
+328 YIIQGNFLCFGKSTA

-350 NVYNQIAN
+350 NIYNQIAN

-364 KTVIAG
+364 KTVITG

-414 GQKEHR
+414 GEKEHR

-462 TDPSTDWTDDEKAA
+462 TDPSTEWADDEKAA
-476 KAGYQWFDGTDLRIW
+476 KEGYQWFDGTDLRIW

-501 PDYNQSTQPTNAKE
+501 PDYAQSAQPNNPKE

-572 STINQSAESVSIN
+572 STINQSAESVSID
-585 ASKIDL
+585 ASKINL

-596 INSLKAGG
+596 ISSLKAGG

-638 TFSGT
+638 TFTGT
-643 LNAAN
+643 LRAAD

-655 QAASGTFSS
+655 QAASGTFDT
-664 LDAAGGYVHFG
+664 LDAVGYRVHLG
-675 YDYISV
+675 TDYISIN
-681 YGVEIGW
+681 GVEIGY
-688 IPKIASQICIVPSG
+688 IPSVATQICVIPNGS
-702 AGVGNVGI
+702 GVGNIGI
-710 GDYYWDQVKANRHPT
+710 GNYYWDQVKANRFAQ
-725 ASSRRYKKNILA
+725 ASSERYKKNILNA
-737 ATETDFSDISKVRIV
+737 ADSDFSDIAEIRIV
-752 TFNNKTGSDA
+752 TYENKNGKS

-799 LAIEAIQKLEK
+799 LAIEAIQKLER
-810 RVKNLEE
+810 RVKKLEE
-817 RRLI
+817 RRFI

>member
-1 MKSWTDEQKAKWR
+1 MKNWTDTEKALYR
-14 NSDSRQIKAEIEL
+14 NTEASNTLWASIDFGIDSSGAAVT
-27 GHYTWVPPP
+27 Y
-36 PEPDEPDVDEPE
+36 D
-48 PGEVKIAYK
+48 IAATN
-57 IEPGEIVGNS
+57 IVANT
-67 TKIDEAISDAETIKY
+67 TKLIQSISDAEQLKY
-82 GTVQPAALEIQIVE
+82 GSVEPSMFEIQIAQ
-96 DSEEVSEVERYSQHL
+96 DTAQVERVEASAIA
-111 DGYVKG
+111 GMG
-117 RIWDYAIGHKIT
+117 RGKIWDCAQGKKLT
-129 VYLWDTSNV
+129 VYIKKGIIEHS
-138 FEMRSPYV
+138 
-146 AEFYI
+146 AEFFI
-151 AGVKG
+151 KSIKG
-156 EGTTKFKTITA
+156 EGTTGFKTITA
-167 YDALSLFDKD
+167 YDALSLFDKN
-177 VSDWYNG
+177 VAEWYNG
-184 LDFNGLTLKAFRE
+184 LNFNSLTLKAFRE

-224 ATSISGRDILSACC
+224 ATSITGRDILSACC
-238 ELNGCWPK
+238 ELCGCWPK
-246 IELWAAVPPDWDISF
+246 IDLW
-261 MGTINKLRWVTLG
+261 GTNKLKWVTLG
-274 STSCETFDY
+274 ATSCETFDY

-328 YIIQGNFLCFGKTTA
+328 YIIQGNFLCFGKSTA

-350 NVYNQIAN
+350 NIYNQIAN

-364 KTVIAG
+364 KTVITG

-379 VTVKFAEG
+379 VTVKFADG

-414 GQKEHR
+414 GKKEHR

-462 TDPSTDWTDDEKAA
+462 TDPSTEWADDEKAA
-476 KAGYQWFDGTDLRIW
+476 KEGYQWFDGTDLRIW

-501 PDYNQSTQPTNAKE
+501 PDYIQSTKPTNPKK

-522 TTGEIKKLVG
+522 TTGQILKCTSPISWAY
-532 DTWTADSTVCIPT
+532 DNTVCIPT

-572 STINQSAESVSIN
+572 STINQSAESVSID
-585 ASKIDL
+585 ASKINL

-596 INSLKAGG
+596 ISSLKAGG

-643 LNAAN
+643 LQGVN
-648 GTFTGTL
+648 GTFLGTL
-655 QAASGTFSS
+655 QGVSGYFNTLSTSSGAVNFYTNYIDISGVQIGYAAQYS
-664 LDAAGGYVHFG
+664 DVC
-675 YDYISV
+675 V
-681 YGVEIGW
+681 
-688 IPKIASQICIVPSG
+688 VPTG
-702 AGVGNVGI
+702 AGVGNIGVGN
-710 GDYYWDQVKANRHPT
+710 YYWDQVKANRFAQ
-725 ASSRRYKKNILA
+725 ASSERYKKNILNA
-737 ATETDFSDISKVRIV
+737 ADSDFSDIAEIRIV
-752 TFNNKTGSDA
+752 TYENKNGKS

-799 LAIEAIQKLEK
+799 LAIEAIQKLER
-810 RVKNLEE
+810 RVKKLEE
-817 RRLI
+817 RRFI

>member
-1 MKSWTDEQKAKWR
+1 MKNWTDTEKALYR
-14 NSDSRQIKAEIEL
+14 NTEASNTLWASIDFGIDSSGAAVT
-27 GHYTWVPPP
+27 Y
-36 PEPDEPDVDEPE
+36 D
-48 PGEVKIAYK
+48 IAATN
-57 IEPGEIVGNS
+57 IVANT
-67 TKIDEAISDAETIKY
+67 TKLIQSISDAEQLKY
-82 GTVQPAALEIQIVE
+82 GSVEPSMFEIQIAQ
-96 DSEEVSEVERYSQHL
+96 DTAQVERVEASAIA
-111 DGYVKG
+111 GMGPGK
-117 RIWDYAIGHKIT
+117 IWDCAQGKKLT
-129 VYLWDTSNV
+129 VYIKKGTIEHS
-138 FEMRSPYV
+138 
-146 AEFYI
+146 AEFFI
-151 AGVKG
+151 KSIKG
-156 EGTTKFKTITA
+156 EGTTGFKTISA
-167 YDALSLFDKD
+167 YDALSLFDKN
-177 VSDWYNG
+177 VAEWYNG
-184 LDFNGLTLKAFRE
+184 LNFNSLTLKAFRE

-238 ELNGCWPK
+238 ELCGCWPK
-246 IELWAAVPPDWDISF
+246 IDLW
-261 MGTINKLRWVTLG
+261 GTNKLKWVTLG
-274 STSCETFDY
+274 ATSCETFDY

-328 YIIQGNFLCFGKTTA
+328 YIIQGNFLCFGKSTA

-350 NVYNQIAN
+350 NIYNQIAN

-364 KTVIAG
+364 KTVITG

-462 TDPSTDWTDDEKAA
+462 TDPSTEWADDEKAA
-476 KAGYQWFDGTDLRIW
+476 KEGYQWFDGTDLRIW

-501 PDYNQSTQPTNAKE
+501 PDYIQSTKPTNPKK

-522 TTGEIKKLVG
+522 TTGQILKCTSPISWVY
-532 DTWTADSTVCIPT
+532 DNTVCIPT

-572 STINQSAESVSIN
+572 STINQSAESVSID
-585 ASKIDL
+585 ASKINL

-596 INSLKAGG
+596 ISSLKAGG

-643 LNAAN
+643 LQGVN
-648 GTFTGTL
+648 GTFLGTL
-655 QAASGTFSS
+655 QGVSGYFNTLSTSSGAVNFYTNYIDISGVQIGYAAQYS
-664 LDAAGGYVHFG
+664 DVC
-675 YDYISV
+675 V
-681 YGVEIGW
+681 
-688 IPKIASQICIVPSG
+688 VPTS
-702 AGVGNVGI
+702 AGVGNIGVGN
-710 GDYYWDQVKANRHPT
+710 YYWDQVKANRFAQ
-725 ASSRRYKKNILA
+725 ASSERYKKNILNA
-737 ATETDFSDISKVRIV
+737 ADSDFSDIAEIRIV
-752 TFNNKTGSDA
+752 TYENKNGKS

-778 YAVCLN
+778 YAVTLDDN
-784 DAGEP
+784 GIP

-799 LAIEAIQKLEK
+799 LAIEAIQKLER
-810 RVKNLEE
+810 RVKKLEE
-817 RRLI
+817 RRFI

>member
-1 MKSWTDEQKAKWR
+1 MKSWAAKEKAAWR
-14 NSDSRQIKAEIEL
+14 NTAVQKTVRGRIDLGEATFQPPQTSPGQPPAPVTVPSLLYYIEPADIVANSFEMTESISNADQIVYGSVEPSCMKIQISDNYDVLGSNSEL
-27 GHYTWVPPP
+27 GNLIEGEFKDYADGRLWEYVIGRKIIMLIGAGG
-36 PEPDEPDVDEPE
+36 DEYYSDF
-48 PGEVKIAYK
+48 Y
-57 IEPGEIVGNS
+57 
-67 TKIDEAISDAETIKY
+67 ISD
-82 GTVQPAALEIQIVE
+82 
-96 DSEEVSEVERYSQHL
+96 
-111 DGYVKG
+111 
-117 RIWDYAIGHKIT
+117 
-129 VYLWDTSNV
+129 
-138 FEMRSPYV
+138 
-146 AEFYI
+146 
-151 AGVKG
+151 VKG

-167 YDALSLFDKD
+167 YDALSLFDKN
-177 VSDWYNG
+177 VAEWYKG
-184 LDFNGLTLKAFRE
+184 LNFNSLTLKAFRE

-224 ATSISGRDILSACC
+224 ATSITGREILAQCC
-238 ELNGCWPK
+238 ELCGCWPK
-246 IELWAAVPPDWDISF
+246 IDLW
-261 MGTINKLRWVTLG
+261 GTNKLKWVTLG
-274 STSCETFDY
+274 ETSCETFDY

-328 YIIQGNFLCFGKTTA
+328 YIIQGNFLCFGKSTA

-350 NVYNQIAN
+350 NIYNQIAN

-364 KTVIAG
+364 KTVITG

-379 VTVKFAEG
+379 VTVKFADG

-414 GQKEHR
+414 GKKEHR

-462 TDPSTDWTDDEKAA
+462 TDPSTEWADDEKAA
-476 KAGYQWFDGTDLRIW
+476 KEGYQWFDGTDLRIW

-501 PDYNQSTQPTNAKE
+501 PDYNQSTQPNNAKE

-572 STINQSAESVSIN
+572 STINQSAEAVSIN

-591 TGYVT
+591 SGYVT
-596 INSLKAGG
+596 INSLKSGG
-604 TTQIDGGRITTG
+604 TTEIDGGRIKTG
-616 KVAAARIDVDN
+616 TVAAARIDVDN

-643 LNAAN
+643 LQGVN
-648 GTFTGTL
+648 GTFFGTL
-655 QAASGTFSS
+655 QGVSGYFNTLSTSSGAVNFYTNYIDISGVQIGYAAQYS
-664 LDAAGGYVHFG
+664 DVC
-675 YDYISV
+675 V
-681 YGVEIGW
+681 
-688 IPKIASQICIVPSG
+688 VPTG
-702 AGVGNVGI
+702 AGVGNIGVGN
-710 GDYYWDQVKANRHPT
+710 YYWDQVKANRFAQ
-725 ASSRRYKKNILA
+725 ASSERYKKNILNA
-737 ATETDFSDISKVRIV
+737 ADSDFSDIAEIRIV
-752 TFNNKTGSDA
+752 TYENKNGKS

-778 YAVCLN
+778 YAVTLDDN
-784 DAGEP
+784 GIP

-799 LAIEAIQKLEK
+799 LAIEKIQKLER
-810 RVKNLEE
+810 RVAVLEKGGKQT
-817 RRLI
+817 L

>member
-1 MKSWTDEQKAKWR
+1 MKNWTDTEKALYR
-14 NSDSRQIKAEIEL
+14 NTEASNTLWASIDFGIDSSGAAVT
-27 GHYTWVPPP
+27 Y
-36 PEPDEPDVDEPE
+36 D
-48 PGEVKIAYK
+48 IAATN
-57 IEPGEIVGNS
+57 IVANT
-67 TKIDEAISDAETIKY
+67 TKLIQSISDAEQLKY
-82 GTVQPAALEIQIVE
+82 GSVEPSMFEIQIAQ
-96 DSEEVSEVERYSQHL
+96 DTAQVERVEASAIA
-111 DGYVKG
+111 GMG
-117 RIWDYAIGHKIT
+117 RGKIWDCAQGKKLT
-129 VYLWDTSNV
+129 VYIKKGIIEHS
-138 FEMRSPYV
+138 
-146 AEFYI
+146 AEFFI
-151 AGVKG
+151 KSIKG

-167 YDALSLFDKD
+167 YDALSLFDKN
-177 VSDWYNG
+177 VAEWYNG
-184 LDFNGLTLKAFRE
+184 LNFNSLTLKAFRE
-197 SLCTYCGVEFESVTL
+197 SLCTYCGVGFESVTL
-212 PNDSMT
+212 PNDGMT

-224 ATSISGRDILSACC
+224 ATSITGREILAQCC
-238 ELNGCWPK
+238 ELCGCWPK
-246 IELWAAVPPDWDISF
+246 IDLW
-261 MGTINKLRWVTLG
+261 GTNKLKWVTLG
-274 STSCETFDY
+274 ATSCETFDY

-328 YIIQGNFLCFGKTTA
+328 YIIQGNFLCFGKSTA

-350 NVYNQIAN
+350 NIYNKIAN

-364 KTVIAG
+364 KTVITG

-379 VTVKFAEG
+379 VTVKFADG

-414 GQKEHR
+414 GEKEHR

-462 TDPSTDWTDDEKAA
+462 TDPSTEWADDEKAA
-476 KAGYQWFDGTDLRIW
+476 KEGYQWFDGTDLRIW

-501 PDYNQSTQPTNAKE
+501 PDYIQSTQPYNAKV

-522 TTGEIKKLVG
+522 TTGKILRR
-532 DTWTADSTVCIPT
+532 DTPISWAYDNTVCIPT

-572 STINQSAESVSIN
+572 STINQSAESVSID
-585 ASKIDL
+585 ASKINL

-596 INSLKAGG
+596 VNSLKAGG

-643 LNAAN
+643 LQGVN
-648 GTFTGTL
+648 GTFLGTL
-655 QAASGTFSS
+655 QGVSGYFNTLSTSSGAVNFYTNYIDISGVQIGYAAQYS
-664 LDAAGGYVHFG
+664 DVC
-675 YDYISV
+675 V
-681 YGVEIGW
+681 
-688 IPKIASQICIVPSG
+688 VPTG
-702 AGVGNVGI
+702 AGVGNIGV
-710 GDYYWDQVKANRHPT
+710 GDYYWDQVKANRFAQ
-725 ASSRRYKKNILA
+725 ASSERYKKNILNA
-737 ATETDFSDISKVRIV
+737 ADSDFSDIAEIRIV
-752 TFNNKTGSDA
+752 TYENKNGKS

-799 LAIEAIQKLEK
+799 LAIEAIQKLER
-810 RVKNLEE
+810 RVKKLEE
-817 RRLI
+817 RRFI

>member
-1 MKSWTDEQKAKWR
+1 MKNWTDTEKALYR
-14 NSDSRQIKAEIEL
+14 NTEASNTLWASIDFGIDSSGAAVT
-27 GHYTWVPPP
+27 Y
-36 PEPDEPDVDEPE
+36 D
-48 PGEVKIAYK
+48 IAATN
-57 IEPGEIVGNS
+57 IVANT
-67 TKIDEAISDAETIKY
+67 TKLIQSISDAEQLKY
-82 GTVQPAALEIQIVE
+82 GSVEPSMFEIQIAQ
-96 DSEEVSEVERYSQHL
+96 DTAQVERVEASAIA
-111 DGYVKG
+111 GMG
-117 RIWDYAIGHKIT
+117 RGKIWDCAQGKKLT
-129 VYLWDTSNV
+129 VYIKKGIIEHS
-138 FEMRSPYV
+138 
-146 AEFYI
+146 AEFFI
-151 AGVKG
+151 KSIKG

-167 YDALSLFDKD
+167 YDALSLFDKN
-177 VSDWYNG
+177 VAEWYNG
-184 LDFNGLTLKAFRE
+184 LNFNSLTLKAFRE

-224 ATSISGRDILSACC
+224 ATSITGRDILSACC
-238 ELNGCWPK
+238 ELCGCWPK
-246 IELWAAVPPDWDISF
+246 IDLW
-261 MGTINKLRWVTLG
+261 GTNKLKWVTLG
-274 STSCETFDY
+274 ATSCETFDY

-298 YDCKGINAVIIRAT
+298 YDCKGINAVVVRAT
-312 DDDVGGHYPA
+312 DDDVGGHYPV

-328 YIIQGNFLCFGKTTA
+328 YIIQGNFLCFGKSTA

-350 NVYNQIAN
+350 NIYNQIAN

-364 KTVIAG
+364 KTVITG

-379 VTVKFAEG
+379 VTVKFADG

-414 GQKEHR
+414 GEKEHR

-447 NTITRIEYLTPVLSK
+447 NTITRIEYLNPVLSK
-462 TDPSTDWTDDEKAA
+462 TDPSTEWADDEKAA
-476 KAGYQWFDGTDLRIW
+476 KEGYQWFDGTDLRIW

-501 PDYNQSTQPTNAKE
+501 PDYIQSTKPTNPKK

-522 TTGEIKKLVG
+522 TTGQILKCTSPISWAY
-532 DTWTADSTVCIPT
+532 DNTVCIPT

-572 STINQSAESVSIN
+572 STINQSAESVSID

-643 LNAAN
+643 LQGVN
-648 GTFTGTL
+648 GTFLGTL
-655 QAASGTFSS
+655 QGVSGYFNTLSTSSGAVNFYTNYIDISGVQIGYAAQYS
-664 LDAAGGYVHFG
+664 DVC
-675 YDYISV
+675 V
-681 YGVEIGW
+681 
-688 IPKIASQICIVPSG
+688 VPTG
-702 AGVGNVGI
+702 AGVGNIGVGN
-710 GDYYWDQVKANRHPT
+710 YYWDQVKANRFAQ
-725 ASSRRYKKNILA
+725 ASSERYKKNILNA
-737 ATETDFSDISKVRIV
+737 ADSDFSDIAEIRIV
-752 TFNNKTGSDA
+752 TYENKNGKS

-778 YAVCLN
+778 YAVTLDDN
-784 DAGEP
+784 GIP

-799 LAIEAIQKLEK
+799 LAIEAIQKLER
-810 RVKNLEE
+810 RVKKLEE
-817 RRLI
+817 RRFI

>member
-1 MKSWTDEQKAKWR
+1 MKNWTDTEKALYR
-14 NSDSRQIKAEIEL
+14 NTEASNTLWASIDFGIDSSGAAVT
-27 GHYTWVPPP
+27 Y
-36 PEPDEPDVDEPE
+36 D
-48 PGEVKIAYK
+48 IAATN
-57 IEPGEIVGNS
+57 IVANT
-67 TKIDEAISDAETIKY
+67 TKLIQSISDAEQLKY
-82 GTVQPAALEIQIVE
+82 GSVEPSMFEIQIAQ
-96 DSEEVSEVERYSQHL
+96 DTAQVERVEASAIA
-111 DGYVKG
+111 GMGPGK
-117 RIWDYAIGHKIT
+117 IWDCAQGKKLT
-129 VYLWDTSNV
+129 VYIKKGTIEHS
-138 FEMRSPYV
+138 
-146 AEFYI
+146 AEFFI
-151 AGVKG
+151 KSIKG
-156 EGTTKFKTITA
+156 EGTTGFKTITA
-167 YDALSLFDKD
+167 YDALSLFDKN
-177 VSDWYNG
+177 VAEWYNG
-184 LDFNGLTLKAFRE
+184 LNFNSLTLKAFRE
-197 SLCTYCGVEFESVTL
+197 SLCTYCGVGFESVTL

-224 ATSISGRDILSACC
+224 ATSITGRDILSACC
-238 ELNGCWPK
+238 ELCGCWPK
-246 IELWAAVPPDWDISF
+246 IDLW
-261 MGTINKLRWVTLG
+261 GTNKLKWVTLG
-274 STSCETFDY
+274 ATSCETFDY

-328 YIIQGNFLCFGKTTA
+328 YIIQGNFLCFGKSTA

-350 NVYNQIAN
+350 NIYNQIAN

-364 KTVIAG
+364 KTVIMG

-379 VTVKFAEG
+379 VTVKFADG

-414 GQKEHR
+414 GEKEHR

-447 NTITRIEYLTPVLSK
+447 NTITHIEYLTPVLSK
-462 TDPSTDWTDDEKAA
+462 TDPSTEWADDEKAA
-476 KAGYQWFDGTDLRIW
+476 KEGYQWFDGTDLRIW

-501 PDYNQSTQPTNAKE
+501 PDYNQSTKPTNPKK

-522 TTGEIKKLVG
+522 TTGKILKCSSPISW
-532 DTWTADSTVCIPT
+532 DYDNTVCIPT

-572 STINQSAESVSIN
+572 STINQSAESVSID
-585 ASKIDL
+585 ASKINL

-596 INSLKAGG
+596 ISSLKAGG

-616 KVAAARIDVDN
+616 TIAAERIDVDN

-643 LNAAN
+643 LQGVN
-648 GTFTGTL
+648 GTFLGTL
-655 QAASGTFSS
+655 QGVSGYFNTLSTSSGAVNFYTNYIDISGVQIGYAAQYS
-664 LDAAGGYVHFG
+664 DVC
-675 YDYISV
+675 V
-681 YGVEIGW
+681 
-688 IPKIASQICIVPSG
+688 VPTG
-702 AGVGNVGI
+702 AGVGNIGVGN
-710 GDYYWDQVKANRHPT
+710 YYWDQVKANRFAQ
-725 ASSRRYKKNILA
+725 ASSERYKKNILNA
-737 ATETDFSDISKVRIV
+737 ADSDFSDIAEIRIV
-752 TFNNKTGSDA
+752 TYENKNGKS

-799 LAIEAIQKLEK
+799 LAIEAIQKLER
-810 RVKNLEE
+810 RVKKLEE
-817 RRLI
+817 RRFI

>member
-1 MKSWTDEQKAKWR
+1 MKSWTDAEKAKWR
-14 NSDSRQIKAEIEL
+14 NSNSRKITAVIEL
-27 GHYTWVPPP
+27 GHYVWEPS
-36 PEPDEPDVDEPE
+36 EPDEPEPPE
-48 PGEVKIAYK
+48 TDINIDYD
-57 IEPGEIVGNS
+57 IQSDDIVGNS
-67 TKIDEAISDAETIKY
+67 TKIDEAISDADTIKY
-82 GTVQPAALEIQIVE
+82 GTVQPAALQMQIVE
-96 DSEEVSEVERYSQHL
+96 DSAEVSWVERLSQYL
-111 DGYVKG
+111 AGYVKG

-129 VYLWDTSNV
+129 VNLWDTSNV
-138 FEMRSPYV
+138 LEQGLPYA

-177 VSDWYNG
+177 VAEWYNG
-184 LDFNGLTLKAFRE
+184 LNFNSLTLKALRE
-197 SLCTYCGVEFESVTL
+197 SLCTYCGVEFESVTF

-224 ATSISGRDILSACC
+224 ATSITGREILAQCC
-238 ELNGCWPK
+238 ELCGCWPK
-246 IELWAAVPPDWDISF
+246 IDLW
-261 MGTINKLRWVTLG
+261 GTNKLKWVTLG
-274 STSCETFDY
+274 ATSCETFDY

-298 YDCKGINAVIIRAT
+298 YDCKGINAVVVRAT
-312 DDDVGGHYPA
+312 EDDVGGHYPT

-328 YIIQGNFLCFGKTTA
+328 YIIQGNFLCFGKSTA

-350 NVYNQIAN
+350 NIYNQIAN

-364 KTVIAG
+364 KTVITG

-379 VTVKFAEG
+379 VTVKFADG

-532 DTWTADSTVCIPT
+532 DTWMADSTVCIPT

-572 STINQSAESVSIN
+572 STINQSAESVSID

-616 KVAAARIDVDN
+616 TVAAARIDVDN

-638 TFSGT
+638 TF
-643 LNAAN
+643 
-648 GTFTGTL
+648 TGTL
-655 QAASGTFSS
+655 QAASGTFDT
-664 LDAAGGYVHFG
+664 LDAVGGYVHFG
-675 YDYISV
+675 YNFLRIN
-681 YGVEIGW
+681 GVEIGYY
-688 IPKIASQICIVPSG
+688 PGYSEVCVVPPYHEVGNLG
-702 AGVGNVGI
+702 AGTLAWNQCVAKFLHSKSGSVQSYSMRKLKRDI
-710 GDYYWDQVKANRHPT
+710 EDYPYDPT
-725 ASSRRYKKNILA
+725 LVDRLQP
-737 ATETDFSDISKVRIV
+737 V
-752 TFNNKTGSDA
+752 TFRMKDDA
-762 GRQIG
+762 DNIKYVGL
-767 VIAEELYKVFP
+767 IADDVQEI
-778 YAVCLN
+778 
-784 DAGEP
+784 EP
-789 DGVEYGKLSL
+789 LVVHSFQDEGMPEAILTIEYGKVGVL
-799 LAIEAIQKLEK
+799 LINEIKALRQ
-810 RVKNLEE
+810 RVKKLEE
-817 RRLI
+817 RRFI

>member
-1 MKSWTDEQKAKWR
+1 MKNWTDTEKALYR
-14 NSDSRQIKAEIEL
+14 NTEASNTLWASIDFGIDSSGAAVT
-27 GHYTWVPPP
+27 Y
-36 PEPDEPDVDEPE
+36 D
-48 PGEVKIAYK
+48 IAATN
-57 IEPGEIVGNS
+57 IVANT
-67 TKIDEAISDAETIKY
+67 TKLIQSISDAEQLKY
-82 GTVQPAALEIQIVE
+82 GSVEPSMFGIQIAQ
-96 DSEEVSEVERYSQHL
+96 DTAQVERVEASAIA
-111 DGYVKG
+111 GMG
-117 RIWDYAIGHKIT
+117 RGKIWDCAQGKKLT
-129 VYLWDTSNV
+129 VYIKKGVIEHS
-138 FEMRSPYV
+138 
-146 AEFYI
+146 AEFFI
-151 AGVKG
+151 KSIKG

-167 YDALSLFDKD
+167 YDALSLFDKN
-177 VSDWYNG
+177 VAEWYNG
-184 LDFNGLTLKAFRE
+184 LNFNSLTLKAFRE

-224 ATSISGRDILSACC
+224 ATSITGREILAQCC
-238 ELNGCWPK
+238 ELCGCWPK
-246 IELWAAVPPDWDISF
+246 IDLW
-261 MGTINKLRWVTLG
+261 GTNKLKWVTLG
-274 STSCETFDY
+274 ATSCETFDY

-328 YIIQGNFLCFGKTTA
+328 YIIQGNFLCFGKSTA

-350 NVYNQIAN
+350 NIYNKIAN

-364 KTVIAG
+364 KTVITG

-414 GQKEHR
+414 GEKEHR

-462 TDPSTDWTDDEKAA
+462 TDPSTEWADDEKAA
-476 KAGYQWFDGTDLRIW
+476 KEGYQWFDGTDLRIW

-501 PDYNQSTQPTNAKE
+501 PDYIQSTPPYNAKV

-522 TTGEIKKLVG
+522 TTGKILKCTSPISW
-532 DTWTADSTVCIPT
+532 DYDNTVCIPT

-572 STINQSAESVSIN
+572 STINQSAESVSID
-585 ASKIDL
+585 ASKINL

-596 INSLKAGG
+596 INSLKAGGTTQIDGGRITTGTIAAERIDLTGYVTVNSLTAGG

-643 LNAAN
+643 LQGVN
-648 GTFTGTL
+648 GTFLGTL
-655 QAASGTFSS
+655 QGVSGYFNTLSTSSGAVNFYTNYIDISGVQIGYAAQYS
-664 LDAAGGYVHFG
+664 DVC
-675 YDYISV
+675 V
-681 YGVEIGW
+681 
-688 IPKIASQICIVPSG
+688 VPTG
-702 AGVGNVGI
+702 AGVGNIGV
-710 GDYYWDQVKANRHPT
+710 GDYYWDQVKANRFAQ
-725 ASSRRYKKNILA
+725 ASSERYKKNILNA
-737 ATETDFSDISKVRIV
+737 ADSDFSDIAEIRIV
-752 TFNNKTGSDA
+752 TYENKNGKS

-778 YAVCLN
+778 YAVTLDDN
-784 DAGEP
+784 GIP

-799 LAIEAIQKLEK
+799 LAIEKIQKLER
-810 RVKNLEE
+810 RVAVLEKGGKQT
-817 RRLI
+817 L